1 MTNHGRIAL
10 VDDFYQACKENDIN
24 PIIGCEFYVSHGKY
38 DDKTPEN
45 KERWH
50 ITVLAKNNQ
59 GVKNLYHLSYLM
71 NKNGFYYK
79 PRIDDDLLFKYKEGL
94 IVLSGCAGSEIN
106 SHLRRDE
113 GYEYNFDKAVEVA
126 KKFKEQFGEDY
137 YIELQDHPMRSTGK
151 QWPIQDSLNKDLT
164 KIAKMLNIKRVL
176 TADCHYANSDDHEA
190 HEVLLCIGTG
200 KYLSDKDRM
209 SLDEFDLSLK
219 SPEVLY
225 ERWKDDVEVLENTLE
240 INDKVHIEFNLEE
253 QAMPEFNV
261 PDGMSMIQYLKLLT
275 YRGAVKRFLKEDND
289 FSISEC
295 YNKLTPLNENFHGQN
310 FTGID
315 ILERIEMELGVVNKI
330 GVPGYFLIVQE
341 YINWAKNNGIR
352 VGCGRGCFTPN
363 QLVGRKR
370 IKNVEIGSKVRTF
383 NGQMQKV
390 TNKFEYDVDEDMI
403 RLYLNNGKTL
413 ELTKDHKVMTKNN
426 YFVEAQNL
434 KVGDILLG
442 NKSKHEKIEIC
453 CSDCKKSYKT
463 SVGHMIELLNN
474 EKTCHNKGEYL
485 CISCFNRR
493 YQEKVGVDVVQQRM
507 TKRLK
512 DEDVRKKISD
522 GVLKQMNENSLREKI
537 SQGWKNKKK
546 FDKESYDIWRE
557 NIGKGSRKN
566 WQNIKFRRK
575 IEEKRNKCYKSGT
588 FYSER
593 QMKNIH
599 FDSSY
604 EEMFLQKLE
613 LDANVKS
620 FDRCRDIIKYDFDG
634 QHSYN
639 PDFEVVYKNGDVKI
653 FEIKGFWTEKVEA
666 KKNAAI
672 EYYKDKKKFYQILY
686 LEDIQKFNELIHNDI
701 VIEKIETFHYTGKVY
716 DLQVEDNHNYNVNG
730 ICVHNSSLASLMC
743 YCLRITE
750 VNPLGISGFMFER
763 FLNPDR
769 ISLPDVDTDF
779 EARYRDK
786 VIQHFKDIYGEDH
799 VVGIGVQSTM
809 RSKNAV
815 RDVARVLEYPFD
827 KSLELTKLLPDAE
840 HTGAPKL
847 KEYIASDEELQKLY
861 DNPEQKCETPE
872 FRERYNTEPEVKRIV
887 DIAIKLEGK
896 QRNHGIHACGTVIS
910 PEPIWNYFPTEISN
924 DVMAT
929 TVPMHSVELGGVNEK
944 GGLLKI
950 DVLGLS
956 TLDLISDT
964 LSLIKKTKGIDVDI
978 DNVDLEDEETLRAYR
993 EGRCKDTFTFS
1004 SQGMQETLKGLKVD
1018 KFSDLVLVNAMYRP
1032 GAMDYIKDAIDVK
1045 NGVKK
1050 PYYWFNREKLLEETY
1065 GIIAY
1070 QEQGMEIAKFMGFT
1084 GGETDNMRK
1093 ALAKKNKGFL
1103 DAIFPTFKEKA
1114 IKKGFS
1120 EQEVDKYWDSL
1131 IGFSRYSFN
1140 KAHAYAY
1147 AVLGYQTGYLKTHY
1161 PSEYYAAYFNH
1172 VSGDK
1177 EKLGKA
1183 IKNAKEIG
1191 IKVLPPDA
1199 EKSGVNF
1206 TVDDNGNILYGF
1218 SAIKGVGKSS
1228 EIILDRRKEKEIN
1241 SIKDFFT
1248 MFENNELNVRKME
1261 MLAKAGV
1268 LDNICKK
1275 DPLIKSRSR
1284 LLFNFEEIYEKYKT
1298 KKNVKRKQQSL
1309 FELENDKPRILEP
1322 LPKYKIQTLQY
1333 EKEVLG
1339 TYVSKHPLD
1348 YASEIEDEN
1357 WEDVCNSQQ
1366 DLENKTKKTVKC
1378 LGTIESCRVITT
1390 KKGQKMCFM
1399 TLLGKNIS
1407 FDVTV
1412 FPSTFEKYKDIL
1424 KNGNSLFMTNY
1435 VDDYN
1440 EIDRRYKYIMHEA
1453 KRVLEI

>member
-1 MTNHGRIAL
+1 MENRKTYVPIHTHDESSLLDGLASFKEYIKKAKEYGMPGLSMTNHGRIAL

-24 PIIGCEFYVSHGKY
+24 PIIGCEFYVAHGKY

-45 KERWH
+45 KDRWH

-113 GYEYNFDKAVEVA
+113 GYEYDFDKAVEVA

-209 SLDEFDLSLK
+209 TLDEFDLSLK

-275 YRGAVKRFLKEDND
+275 YRGAVKRFLKEDNE

-295 YNKLTPLNENFHGQN
+295 YNKLIPLNKNFHGQN

-352 VGCGRGCFTPN
+352 VGCGRG
-363 QLVGRKR
+363 
-370 IKNVEIGSKVRTF
+370 
-383 NGQMQKV
+383 
-390 TNKFEYDVDEDMI
+390 
-403 RLYLNNGKTL
+403 
-413 ELTKDHKVMTKNN
+413 
-426 YFVEAQNL
+426 
-434 KVGDILLG
+434 
-442 NKSKHEKIEIC
+442 
-453 CSDCKKSYKT
+453 
-463 SVGHMIELLNN
+463 
-474 EKTCHNKGEYL
+474 
-485 CISCFNRR
+485 
-493 YQEKVGVDVVQQRM
+493 
-507 TKRLK
+507 
-512 DEDVRKKISD
+512 
-522 GVLKQMNENSLREKI
+522 
-537 SQGWKNKKK
+537 
-546 FDKESYDIWRE
+546 
-557 NIGKGSRKN
+557 
-566 WQNIKFRRK
+566 
-575 IEEKRNKCYKSGT
+575 
-588 FYSER
+588 
-593 QMKNIH
+593 
-599 FDSSY
+599 
-604 EEMFLQKLE
+604 
-613 LDANVKS
+613 
-620 FDRCRDIIKYDFDG
+620 
-634 QHSYN
+634 
-639 PDFEVVYKNGDVKI
+639 
-653 FEIKGFWTEKVEA
+653 
-666 KKNAAI
+666 
-672 EYYKDKKKFYQILY
+672 
-686 LEDIQKFNELIHNDI
+686 
-701 VIEKIETFHYTGKVY
+701 
-716 DLQVEDNHNYNVNG
+716 
-730 ICVHNSSLASLMC
+730 SSLASLMC

-786 VIQHFKDIYGEDH
+786 VIQHFRDIYGEDH

-861 DNPEQKCETPE
+861 NNPEQKCETPE

-978 DNVDLEDEETLRAYR
+978 DNVDLEDEETLKAYR

-1004 SQGMQETLKGLKVD
+1004 SPGMQETLKGLKVD

-1172 VSGDK
+1172 VAGDK

-1191 IKVLPPDA
+1191 INVLPPDA
-1199 EKSGVNF
+1199 EKSDVNF

-1228 EIILDRRKEKEIN
+1228 EIILERRKEKEIN
-1241 SIKDFFT
+1241 SVKDFFT

-1298 KKNVKRKQQSL
+1298 KKNVKRKQQAL
-1309 FELENDKPRILEP
+1309 FEIENDEPRILEP

-1357 WEDVCNSQQ
+1357 WEDVCNSQK

-1440 EIDRRYKYIMHEA
+1440 ENDRRYKYIMHEA

>member
-1 MTNHGRIAL
+1 MENRKTYVPIHTHDESSLLDGLASFKEYINKAKEYGMPGISMTNHGRIAL
-10 VDDFYQACKENDIN
+10 VDDFYQACKGENIN
-24 PIIGCEFYVSHGKY
+24 PIIGCEFYVAHGKY

-45 KERWH
+45 KDRWH

-176 TADCHYANSDDHEA
+176 TADCHYVNSDDHEA

-209 SLDEFDLSLK
+209 TLDEFDLSLK

-275 YRGAVKRFLKEDND
+275 YRGAVKRFLKEDNE

-295 YNKLTPLNENFHGQN
+295 YNKIIPLNENFHGQN

-352 VGCGRGCFTPN
+352 VGCGRG
-363 QLVGRKR
+363 
-370 IKNVEIGSKVRTF
+370 
-383 NGQMQKV
+383 
-390 TNKFEYDVDEDMI
+390 
-403 RLYLNNGKTL
+403 
-413 ELTKDHKVMTKNN
+413 
-426 YFVEAQNL
+426 
-434 KVGDILLG
+434 
-442 NKSKHEKIEIC
+442 
-453 CSDCKKSYKT
+453 
-463 SVGHMIELLNN
+463 
-474 EKTCHNKGEYL
+474 
-485 CISCFNRR
+485 
-493 YQEKVGVDVVQQRM
+493 
-507 TKRLK
+507 
-512 DEDVRKKISD
+512 
-522 GVLKQMNENSLREKI
+522 
-537 SQGWKNKKK
+537 
-546 FDKESYDIWRE
+546 
-557 NIGKGSRKN
+557 
-566 WQNIKFRRK
+566 
-575 IEEKRNKCYKSGT
+575 
-588 FYSER
+588 
-593 QMKNIH
+593 
-599 FDSSY
+599 
-604 EEMFLQKLE
+604 
-613 LDANVKS
+613 
-620 FDRCRDIIKYDFDG
+620 
-634 QHSYN
+634 
-639 PDFEVVYKNGDVKI
+639 
-653 FEIKGFWTEKVEA
+653 
-666 KKNAAI
+666 
-672 EYYKDKKKFYQILY
+672 
-686 LEDIQKFNELIHNDI
+686 
-701 VIEKIETFHYTGKVY
+701 
-716 DLQVEDNHNYNVNG
+716 
-730 ICVHNSSLASLMC
+730 SSLASLMC

-861 DNPEQKCETPE
+861 NNPEQKCETPE

-1004 SQGMQETLKGLKVD
+1004 SPGMQETLKGLKVD

-1191 IKVLPPDA
+1191 INVLPPDA
-1199 EKSGVNF
+1199 EKSDVNF

-1228 EIILDRRKEKEIN
+1228 EIILERRKEKEIN
-1241 SIKDFFT
+1241 SVKDFFT

-1298 KKNVKRKQQSL
+1298 KKNVKRKQQAL
-1309 FELENDKPRILEP
+1309 FETENDEPRILEP

-1424 KNGNSLFMTNY
+1424 KEGNSLFMTNY

-1440 EIDRRYKYIMHEA
+1440 NNDRRYKYIMHEA
-1453 KRVLEI
+1453 KRVLEV

>member
-1 MTNHGRIAL
+1 MENRKTYVPIHTHDESSLLDGLASFKEYIKKAKEYGMPGLSMTNHGRIAL
-10 VDDFYQACKENDIN
+10 VDDFYQACKGEDIN
-24 PIIGCEFYVSHGKY
+24 PIIGCEFYVAHGKY

-45 KERWH
+45 KDRWH

-113 GYEYNFDKAVEVA
+113 GYEYDFDKAVEVA

-200 KYLSDKDRM
+200 KYLSDSDRM

-225 ERWKDDVEVLENTLE
+225 ERWKDDTEVLENTLE

-275 YRGAVKRFLKEDND
+275 YRGAVKRFLKEDNE

-295 YNKLTPLNENFHGQN
+295 YNKLIPLNENFHGQN

-352 VGCGRGCFTPN
+352 VGCGRG
-363 QLVGRKR
+363 
-370 IKNVEIGSKVRTF
+370 
-383 NGQMQKV
+383 
-390 TNKFEYDVDEDMI
+390 
-403 RLYLNNGKTL
+403 
-413 ELTKDHKVMTKNN
+413 
-426 YFVEAQNL
+426 
-434 KVGDILLG
+434 
-442 NKSKHEKIEIC
+442 
-453 CSDCKKSYKT
+453 
-463 SVGHMIELLNN
+463 
-474 EKTCHNKGEYL
+474 
-485 CISCFNRR
+485 
-493 YQEKVGVDVVQQRM
+493 
-507 TKRLK
+507 
-512 DEDVRKKISD
+512 
-522 GVLKQMNENSLREKI
+522 
-537 SQGWKNKKK
+537 
-546 FDKESYDIWRE
+546 
-557 NIGKGSRKN
+557 
-566 WQNIKFRRK
+566 
-575 IEEKRNKCYKSGT
+575 
-588 FYSER
+588 
-593 QMKNIH
+593 
-599 FDSSY
+599 
-604 EEMFLQKLE
+604 
-613 LDANVKS
+613 
-620 FDRCRDIIKYDFDG
+620 
-634 QHSYN
+634 
-639 PDFEVVYKNGDVKI
+639 
-653 FEIKGFWTEKVEA
+653 
-666 KKNAAI
+666 
-672 EYYKDKKKFYQILY
+672 
-686 LEDIQKFNELIHNDI
+686 
-701 VIEKIETFHYTGKVY
+701 
-716 DLQVEDNHNYNVNG
+716 
-730 ICVHNSSLASLMC
+730 SSLASLMC
-743 YCLRITE
+743 YCLKITE

-861 DNPEQKCETPE
+861 NNPEQKCETPE

-1004 SQGMQETLKGLKVD
+1004 SPGMQETLKGLKVD

-1172 VSGDK
+1172 VAGDK

-1191 IKVLPPDA
+1191 INVLPPDA
-1199 EKSGVNF
+1199 EKSDVNF

-1228 EIILDRRKEKEIN
+1228 EIILERRKEKEIN
-1241 SIKDFFT
+1241 SVKDFFT

-1298 KKNVKRKQQSL
+1298 KKNVKRKQQAL
-1309 FELENDKPRILEP
+1309 FEIENDEPRILEP

-1357 WEDVCNSQQ
+1357 WEDVCNSQK

-1440 EIDRRYKYIMHEA
+1440 ENDRRYKYIMHEA

>member
-1 MTNHGRIAL
+1 MENRKTYVPIHTHDESSLLDGLASFKEYIKKAKEYGMPGLSMTNHGRIAL
-10 VDDFYQACKENDIN
+10 VDDFYQACKGENIN

-45 KERWH
+45 KDRWH

-106 SHLRRDE
+106 SYLRRDE

-126 KKFKEQFGEDY
+126 RKFKEQFGDDY

-200 KYLSDKDRM
+200 KYLSDRDRM
-209 SLDEFDLSLK
+209 TLDEFDLSLK
-219 SPEVLY
+219 SPDVLY

-240 INDKVHIEFNLEE
+240 INNKVHIEFNLEE
-253 QAMPEFNV
+253 QAMPEFSV

-275 YRGAVKRFLKEDND
+275 YRGAVKRFLKEDSE

-295 YNKLTPLNENFHGQN
+295 YNKLIPLNKNFHGQN

-352 VGCGRGCFTPN
+352 VGCGRG
-363 QLVGRKR
+363 
-370 IKNVEIGSKVRTF
+370 
-383 NGQMQKV
+383 
-390 TNKFEYDVDEDMI
+390 
-403 RLYLNNGKTL
+403 
-413 ELTKDHKVMTKNN
+413 
-426 YFVEAQNL
+426 
-434 KVGDILLG
+434 
-442 NKSKHEKIEIC
+442 
-453 CSDCKKSYKT
+453 
-463 SVGHMIELLNN
+463 
-474 EKTCHNKGEYL
+474 
-485 CISCFNRR
+485 
-493 YQEKVGVDVVQQRM
+493 
-507 TKRLK
+507 
-512 DEDVRKKISD
+512 
-522 GVLKQMNENSLREKI
+522 
-537 SQGWKNKKK
+537 
-546 FDKESYDIWRE
+546 
-557 NIGKGSRKN
+557 
-566 WQNIKFRRK
+566 
-575 IEEKRNKCYKSGT
+575 
-588 FYSER
+588 
-593 QMKNIH
+593 
-599 FDSSY
+599 
-604 EEMFLQKLE
+604 
-613 LDANVKS
+613 
-620 FDRCRDIIKYDFDG
+620 
-634 QHSYN
+634 
-639 PDFEVVYKNGDVKI
+639 
-653 FEIKGFWTEKVEA
+653 
-666 KKNAAI
+666 
-672 EYYKDKKKFYQILY
+672 
-686 LEDIQKFNELIHNDI
+686 
-701 VIEKIETFHYTGKVY
+701 
-716 DLQVEDNHNYNVNG
+716 
-730 ICVHNSSLASLMC
+730 SSLASLMC

-786 VIQHFKDIYGEDH
+786 VIQHFRDIYGEDH

-847 KEYIASDEELQKLY
+847 KEYIATDEELQKLY

-978 DNVDLEDEETLRAYR
+978 DNIDLEDEETLRAYR

-1004 SQGMQETLKGLKVD
+1004 SPGMQETLKGLKVD

-1177 EKLGKA
+1177 DKLGKA

-1199 EKSGVNF
+1199 EKSDVNF
-1206 TVDDNGNILYGF
+1206 TVDNEGNILYGF

-1228 EIILDRRKEKEIN
+1228 EIILERRKEKEIN
-1241 SIKDFFT
+1241 SVKDFFT

-1284 LLFNFEEIYEKYKT
+1284 LLFNFEEIYNKYKT

-1309 FELENDKPRILEP
+1309 FELESDEPRILEP
-1322 LPKYKIQTLQY
+1322 LPKFKIQTLIY

-1339 TYVSKHPLD
+1339 TFVSRHPLD
-1348 YASEIEDEN
+1348 YTSEVEDEN
-1357 WEDVCNSQQ
+1357 WEEICNTQE
-1366 DLENKTKKTVKC
+1366 DLENKRKKTIKC

-1390 KKGQKMCFM
+1390 KKGQKMCFLTM
-1399 TLLGKNIS
+1399 LGKNIS

-1412 FPSTFEKYKDIL
+1412 FPTTFDKYKNIL
-1424 KNGNSLFMTNY
+1424 SEGNSLFMTNY

-1440 EIDRRYKYIMHEA
+1440 NNDRRYKYIMHEA
-1453 KRVLEI
+1453 KRVLEV

>member
-45 KERWH
+45 KDRWH

-113 GYEYNFDKAVEVA
+113 GYEYDFDKAIEVA

-209 SLDEFDLSLK
+209 TMDEFDLSLK

-275 YRGAVKRFLKEDND
+275 YRGAVKRFLKEDNE

-295 YNKLTPLNENFHGQN
+295 YDKLIPLNENFHGQN

-352 VGCGRGCFTPN
+352 VGCGRG
-363 QLVGRKR
+363 
-370 IKNVEIGSKVRTF
+370 
-383 NGQMQKV
+383 
-390 TNKFEYDVDEDMI
+390 
-403 RLYLNNGKTL
+403 
-413 ELTKDHKVMTKNN
+413 
-426 YFVEAQNL
+426 
-434 KVGDILLG
+434 
-442 NKSKHEKIEIC
+442 
-453 CSDCKKSYKT
+453 
-463 SVGHMIELLNN
+463 
-474 EKTCHNKGEYL
+474 
-485 CISCFNRR
+485 
-493 YQEKVGVDVVQQRM
+493 
-507 TKRLK
+507 
-512 DEDVRKKISD
+512 
-522 GVLKQMNENSLREKI
+522 
-537 SQGWKNKKK
+537 
-546 FDKESYDIWRE
+546 
-557 NIGKGSRKN
+557 
-566 WQNIKFRRK
+566 
-575 IEEKRNKCYKSGT
+575 
-588 FYSER
+588 
-593 QMKNIH
+593 
-599 FDSSY
+599 
-604 EEMFLQKLE
+604 
-613 LDANVKS
+613 
-620 FDRCRDIIKYDFDG
+620 
-634 QHSYN
+634 
-639 PDFEVVYKNGDVKI
+639 
-653 FEIKGFWTEKVEA
+653 
-666 KKNAAI
+666 
-672 EYYKDKKKFYQILY
+672 
-686 LEDIQKFNELIHNDI
+686 
-701 VIEKIETFHYTGKVY
+701 
-716 DLQVEDNHNYNVNG
+716 
-730 ICVHNSSLASLMC
+730 SSLASLMC

-861 DNPEQKCETPE
+861 NNPEQKCETPE

-1004 SQGMQETLKGLKVD
+1004 SPGMQETLKGLKVD

-1191 IKVLPPDA
+1191 INVLPPDA
-1199 EKSGVNF
+1199 EKSDVNF

-1228 EIILDRRKEKEIN
+1228 EIILERRKEKEIN
-1241 SIKDFFT
+1241 SVKDFFT

-1298 KKNVKRKQQSL
+1298 KKNVKRKQQAL
-1309 FELENDKPRILEP
+1309 FEIENDEPRILEP

-1357 WEDVCNSQQ
+1357 WEDVCNSQK

-1390 KKGQKMCFM
+1390 KKGQKMCFL

-1424 KNGNSLFMTNY
+1424 KDGNSLFMTNY

-1440 EIDRRYKYIMHEA
+1440 ENDRRYKYIMHEA

>member
-1 MTNHGRIAL
+1 MEW
-10 VDDFYQACKENDIN
+10 Y
-24 PIIGCEFYVSHGKY
+24 
-38 DDKTPEN
+38 
-45 KERWH
+45 
-50 ITVLAKNNQ
+50 NN
-59 GVKNLYHLSYLM
+59 
-71 NKNGFYYK
+71 
-79 PRIDDDLLFKYKEGL
+79 L
-94 IVLSGCAGSEIN
+94 I
-106 SHLRRDE
+106 
-113 GYEYNFDKAVEVA
+113 
-126 KKFKEQFGEDY
+126 
-137 YIELQDHPMRSTGK
+137 
-151 QWPIQDSLNKDLT
+151 
-164 KIAKMLNIKRVL
+164 
-176 TADCHYANSDDHEA
+176 
-190 HEVLLCIGTG
+190 
-200 KYLSDKDRM
+200 
-209 SLDEFDLSLK
+209 
-219 SPEVLY
+219 
-225 ERWKDDVEVLENTLE
+225 
-240 INDKVHIEFNLEE
+240 
-253 QAMPEFNV
+253 
-261 PDGMSMIQYLKLLT
+261 
-275 YRGAVKRFLKEDND
+275 
-289 FSISEC
+289 
-295 YNKLTPLNENFHGQN
+295 PLNENFHGQN
-310 FTGID
+310 CTGID
-315 ILERIEMELGVVNKI
+315 ILDRIEMELGVVNKI

-352 VGCGRGCFTPN
+352 VGCGRG
-363 QLVGRKR
+363 
-370 IKNVEIGSKVRTF
+370 
-383 NGQMQKV
+383 
-390 TNKFEYDVDEDMI
+390 
-403 RLYLNNGKTL
+403 
-413 ELTKDHKVMTKNN
+413 
-426 YFVEAQNL
+426 
-434 KVGDILLG
+434 
-442 NKSKHEKIEIC
+442 
-453 CSDCKKSYKT
+453 
-463 SVGHMIELLNN
+463 
-474 EKTCHNKGEYL
+474 
-485 CISCFNRR
+485 
-493 YQEKVGVDVVQQRM
+493 
-507 TKRLK
+507 
-512 DEDVRKKISD
+512 
-522 GVLKQMNENSLREKI
+522 
-537 SQGWKNKKK
+537 
-546 FDKESYDIWRE
+546 
-557 NIGKGSRKN
+557 
-566 WQNIKFRRK
+566 
-575 IEEKRNKCYKSGT
+575 
-588 FYSER
+588 
-593 QMKNIH
+593 
-599 FDSSY
+599 
-604 EEMFLQKLE
+604 
-613 LDANVKS
+613 
-620 FDRCRDIIKYDFDG
+620 
-634 QHSYN
+634 
-639 PDFEVVYKNGDVKI
+639 
-653 FEIKGFWTEKVEA
+653 
-666 KKNAAI
+666 
-672 EYYKDKKKFYQILY
+672 
-686 LEDIQKFNELIHNDI
+686 
-701 VIEKIETFHYTGKVY
+701 
-716 DLQVEDNHNYNVNG
+716 
-730 ICVHNSSLASLMC
+730 SSLASLMC

-786 VIQHFKDIYGEDH
+786 VIQHFRDIYGEDH

-861 DNPEQKCETPE
+861 NNPEQKCETPE

-1004 SQGMQETLKGLKVD
+1004 SPGMQETLKGLKVD

-1191 IKVLPPDA
+1191 INVLPPDA
-1199 EKSGVNF
+1199 EKSDVNF

-1228 EIILDRRKEKEIN
+1228 EIILERRKEKEIN
-1241 SIKDFFT
+1241 SVKDFFT

-1298 KKNVKRKQQSL
+1298 KKNVKRKQQAL
-1309 FELENDKPRILEP
+1309 FEIENDEPRILEP

-1357 WEDVCNSQQ
+1357 WEDVCNSQK

-1407 FDVTV
+1407 FNVTV

-1440 EIDRRYKYIMHEA
+1440 ENDRRYKYIMHEA

>member
-1 MTNHGRIAL
+1 MENRKTYVPIHTHDESSLLDGLASFKEYIKKAKEYGMPGLSMTNHGRIAL

-24 PIIGCEFYVSHGKY
+24 PIIGCEFYVAHGKY

-45 KERWH
+45 KDRWH
-50 ITVLAKNNQ
+50 ITVIAKNNQ

-113 GYEYNFDKAVEVA
+113 GYEYDFDKAVEVA

-209 SLDEFDLSLK
+209 TLDEFDLSLK

-275 YRGAVKRFLKEDND
+275 YRGAVKRFLKEDNE

-295 YNKLTPLNENFHGQN
+295 YNKLIPLNKNFHGQN

-352 VGCGRGCFTPN
+352 VGCGRG
-363 QLVGRKR
+363 
-370 IKNVEIGSKVRTF
+370 
-383 NGQMQKV
+383 
-390 TNKFEYDVDEDMI
+390 
-403 RLYLNNGKTL
+403 
-413 ELTKDHKVMTKNN
+413 
-426 YFVEAQNL
+426 
-434 KVGDILLG
+434 
-442 NKSKHEKIEIC
+442 
-453 CSDCKKSYKT
+453 
-463 SVGHMIELLNN
+463 
-474 EKTCHNKGEYL
+474 
-485 CISCFNRR
+485 
-493 YQEKVGVDVVQQRM
+493 
-507 TKRLK
+507 
-512 DEDVRKKISD
+512 
-522 GVLKQMNENSLREKI
+522 
-537 SQGWKNKKK
+537 
-546 FDKESYDIWRE
+546 
-557 NIGKGSRKN
+557 
-566 WQNIKFRRK
+566 
-575 IEEKRNKCYKSGT
+575 
-588 FYSER
+588 
-593 QMKNIH
+593 
-599 FDSSY
+599 
-604 EEMFLQKLE
+604 
-613 LDANVKS
+613 
-620 FDRCRDIIKYDFDG
+620 
-634 QHSYN
+634 
-639 PDFEVVYKNGDVKI
+639 
-653 FEIKGFWTEKVEA
+653 
-666 KKNAAI
+666 
-672 EYYKDKKKFYQILY
+672 
-686 LEDIQKFNELIHNDI
+686 
-701 VIEKIETFHYTGKVY
+701 
-716 DLQVEDNHNYNVNG
+716 
-730 ICVHNSSLASLMC
+730 SSLASLMC

-786 VIQHFKDIYGEDH
+786 VIQHFRDIYGEDH

-861 DNPEQKCETPE
+861 NNPEQKCETPE

-1004 SQGMQETLKGLKVD
+1004 SPGMQETLKGLKVD

-1177 EKLGKA
+1177 DKLGKA

-1191 IKVLPPDA
+1191 INVLPPDA
-1199 EKSGVNF
+1199 EKSDVNF

-1228 EIILDRRKEKEIN
+1228 EIILERRKEKEIN
-1241 SIKDFFT
+1241 SVKDFFT

-1275 DPLIKSRSR
+1275 DSLIKSRSR

-1298 KKNVKRKQQSL
+1298 KKNVKRKQQAL
-1309 FELENDKPRILEP
+1309 FEIENDEPRILEP

-1357 WEDVCNSQQ
+1357 WENVCNSQK

-1424 KNGNSLFMTNY
+1424 KEGNSLFMTNY

-1440 EIDRRYKYIMHEA
+1440 ENDRRYKYIMHEA

>member
-10 VDDFYQACKENDIN
+10 VDDFYQACKGENIN

-45 KERWH
+45 KDRWH

-106 SHLRRDE
+106 SYLRRDE

-126 KKFKEQFGEDY
+126 RKFKEQFGDDY

-209 SLDEFDLSLK
+209 TLDEFDLSLK

-240 INDKVHIEFNLEE
+240 INNKVHIEFNLEE

-275 YRGAVKRFLKEDND
+275 YRGAVKRFLKEDNE

-295 YNKLTPLNENFHGQN
+295 YNKLIPLNENFHGQN

-352 VGCGRGCFTPN
+352 VGCGRG
-363 QLVGRKR
+363 
-370 IKNVEIGSKVRTF
+370 
-383 NGQMQKV
+383 
-390 TNKFEYDVDEDMI
+390 
-403 RLYLNNGKTL
+403 
-413 ELTKDHKVMTKNN
+413 
-426 YFVEAQNL
+426 
-434 KVGDILLG
+434 
-442 NKSKHEKIEIC
+442 
-453 CSDCKKSYKT
+453 
-463 SVGHMIELLNN
+463 
-474 EKTCHNKGEYL
+474 
-485 CISCFNRR
+485 
-493 YQEKVGVDVVQQRM
+493 
-507 TKRLK
+507 
-512 DEDVRKKISD
+512 
-522 GVLKQMNENSLREKI
+522 
-537 SQGWKNKKK
+537 
-546 FDKESYDIWRE
+546 
-557 NIGKGSRKN
+557 
-566 WQNIKFRRK
+566 
-575 IEEKRNKCYKSGT
+575 
-588 FYSER
+588 
-593 QMKNIH
+593 
-599 FDSSY
+599 
-604 EEMFLQKLE
+604 
-613 LDANVKS
+613 
-620 FDRCRDIIKYDFDG
+620 
-634 QHSYN
+634 
-639 PDFEVVYKNGDVKI
+639 
-653 FEIKGFWTEKVEA
+653 
-666 KKNAAI
+666 
-672 EYYKDKKKFYQILY
+672 
-686 LEDIQKFNELIHNDI
+686 
-701 VIEKIETFHYTGKVY
+701 
-716 DLQVEDNHNYNVNG
+716 
-730 ICVHNSSLASLMC
+730 SSLASLMC

-786 VIQHFKDIYGEDH
+786 VIQHFRDIYGEDH

-847 KEYIASDEELQKLY
+847 KEYIATDEELQKLY

-978 DNVDLEDEETLRAYR
+978 DNIDLEDEETLRAYR

-1004 SQGMQETLKGLKVD
+1004 SPGMQETLKGLKVD

-1177 EKLGKA
+1177 DKLGKA

-1199 EKSGVNF
+1199 EKSDVNF
-1206 TVDDNGNILYGF
+1206 TVDNEGNILYGF

-1228 EIILDRRKEKEIN
+1228 EIILERRKEKEIN
-1241 SIKDFFT
+1241 SVKDFFT

-1275 DPLIKSRSR
+1275 DTLIKSRSR
-1284 LLFNFEEIYEKYKT
+1284 LLFNFEEIYNKYKT

-1309 FELENDKPRILEP
+1309 FELESDEPRILEP
-1322 LPKYKIQTLQY
+1322 LPKFKIQTLIY

-1339 TYVSKHPLD
+1339 TFVSRHPLD
-1348 YASEIEDEN
+1348 YASELEDEN
-1357 WEDVCNSQQ
+1357 WEEICNTQE
-1366 DLENKTKKTVKC
+1366 DLENKRKKTIKC

-1390 KKGQKMCFM
+1390 KKGQKMCFLTM
-1399 TLLGKNIS
+1399 LGKNIS

-1412 FPSTFEKYKDIL
+1412 FPTTFDKYKNIL
-1424 KNGNSLFMTNY
+1424 SEGNSLFMTNY

-1440 EIDRRYKYIMHEA
+1440 NNDRRYKYIMHEA
-1453 KRVLEI
+1453 KRVLEV

>member
-1 MTNHGRIAL
+1 MENRKTYVPIHTHDESSLLDGLASFKEYIKKAKEYGMPGISMTNHGRIAL

-45 KERWH
+45 KDRWH

-113 GYEYNFDKAVEVA
+113 GYEYDFDKAVEVA

-209 SLDEFDLSLK
+209 TLDEFDLSLK

-275 YRGAVKRFLKEDND
+275 YRGAVKRFLKEDSE

-295 YNKLTPLNENFHGQN
+295 YDKLIQLNENFHGQN

-352 VGCGRGCFTPN
+352 VGCGRG
-363 QLVGRKR
+363 
-370 IKNVEIGSKVRTF
+370 
-383 NGQMQKV
+383 
-390 TNKFEYDVDEDMI
+390 
-403 RLYLNNGKTL
+403 
-413 ELTKDHKVMTKNN
+413 
-426 YFVEAQNL
+426 
-434 KVGDILLG
+434 
-442 NKSKHEKIEIC
+442 
-453 CSDCKKSYKT
+453 
-463 SVGHMIELLNN
+463 
-474 EKTCHNKGEYL
+474 
-485 CISCFNRR
+485 
-493 YQEKVGVDVVQQRM
+493 
-507 TKRLK
+507 
-512 DEDVRKKISD
+512 
-522 GVLKQMNENSLREKI
+522 
-537 SQGWKNKKK
+537 
-546 FDKESYDIWRE
+546 
-557 NIGKGSRKN
+557 
-566 WQNIKFRRK
+566 
-575 IEEKRNKCYKSGT
+575 
-588 FYSER
+588 
-593 QMKNIH
+593 
-599 FDSSY
+599 
-604 EEMFLQKLE
+604 
-613 LDANVKS
+613 
-620 FDRCRDIIKYDFDG
+620 
-634 QHSYN
+634 
-639 PDFEVVYKNGDVKI
+639 
-653 FEIKGFWTEKVEA
+653 
-666 KKNAAI
+666 
-672 EYYKDKKKFYQILY
+672 
-686 LEDIQKFNELIHNDI
+686 
-701 VIEKIETFHYTGKVY
+701 
-716 DLQVEDNHNYNVNG
+716 
-730 ICVHNSSLASLMC
+730 SSLASLMC

-847 KEYIASDEELQKLY
+847 KEYIASDEELKKLY

-978 DNVDLEDEETLRAYR
+978 DNVDLEDEETLKAYR

-1004 SQGMQETLKGLKVD
+1004 SPGMQETLKGLKVD

-1050 PYYWFNREKLLEETY
+1050 PYYWFNQDKLLEETY

-1191 IKVLPPDA
+1191 INVLPPDA
-1199 EKSGVNF
+1199 EKSDVNF

-1228 EIILDRRKEKEIN
+1228 EIILERRKEKEIN
-1241 SIKDFFT
+1241 SVKDFFT

-1298 KKNVKRKQQSL
+1298 KKNVKRKQQAL
-1309 FELENDKPRILEP
+1309 FEIENDEPRILEP

-1357 WEDVCNSQQ
+1357 WENVCNSQK

-1390 KKGQKMCFM
+1390 KKGQKMCFLTM
-1399 TLLGKNIS
+1399 LGKNIS

-1412 FPSTFEKYKDIL
+1412 FPTTFDKYKDIL

-1440 EIDRRYKYIMHEA
+1440 EGDRRYKYIMHEA

>member
-1 MTNHGRIAL
+1 MPGISMTNHGRIAL
-10 VDDFYQACKENDIN
+10 VDDFYQACKGENIN

-45 KERWH
+45 KDRWH

-209 SLDEFDLSLK
+209 TLDEFDLSLK

-275 YRGAVKRFLKEDND
+275 YRGAIKRFLKEDNE

-295 YNKLTPLNENFHGQN
+295 YDKLIPLNENFHGQN

-352 VGCGRGCFTPN
+352 VGCGRG
-363 QLVGRKR
+363 
-370 IKNVEIGSKVRTF
+370 
-383 NGQMQKV
+383 
-390 TNKFEYDVDEDMI
+390 
-403 RLYLNNGKTL
+403 
-413 ELTKDHKVMTKNN
+413 
-426 YFVEAQNL
+426 
-434 KVGDILLG
+434 
-442 NKSKHEKIEIC
+442 
-453 CSDCKKSYKT
+453 
-463 SVGHMIELLNN
+463 
-474 EKTCHNKGEYL
+474 
-485 CISCFNRR
+485 
-493 YQEKVGVDVVQQRM
+493 
-507 TKRLK
+507 
-512 DEDVRKKISD
+512 
-522 GVLKQMNENSLREKI
+522 
-537 SQGWKNKKK
+537 
-546 FDKESYDIWRE
+546 
-557 NIGKGSRKN
+557 
-566 WQNIKFRRK
+566 
-575 IEEKRNKCYKSGT
+575 
-588 FYSER
+588 
-593 QMKNIH
+593 
-599 FDSSY
+599 
-604 EEMFLQKLE
+604 
-613 LDANVKS
+613 
-620 FDRCRDIIKYDFDG
+620 
-634 QHSYN
+634 
-639 PDFEVVYKNGDVKI
+639 
-653 FEIKGFWTEKVEA
+653 
-666 KKNAAI
+666 
-672 EYYKDKKKFYQILY
+672 
-686 LEDIQKFNELIHNDI
+686 
-701 VIEKIETFHYTGKVY
+701 
-716 DLQVEDNHNYNVNG
+716 
-730 ICVHNSSLASLMC
+730 SSLASLMC

-1004 SQGMQETLKGLKVD
+1004 SPGMQETLKGLKVD

-1050 PYYWFNREKLLEETY
+1050 PYYWFNQSKLLEETY

-1191 IKVLPPDA
+1191 INVLPPDA
-1199 EKSGVNF
+1199 EKSDVNF

-1228 EIILDRRKEKEIN
+1228 EIILERRKEKEIN
-1241 SIKDFFT
+1241 SVKDFFT

-1298 KKNVKRKQQSL
+1298 KKNVKRKQQAL
-1309 FELENDKPRILEP
+1309 FEIENDEPRILEP

-1357 WEDVCNSQQ
+1357 WEDVCNSQK

-1424 KNGNSLFMTNY
+1424 KDGNSLFMTNY

-1440 EIDRRYKYIMHEA
+1440 ENDRRYKYIMHEA

>member
-1 MTNHGRIAL
+1 MENRKTYVPIHTHDESSLLDGLASFKEYIKKAKEYGMPGLSMTNHGRIAL

-45 KERWH
+45 KDRWH

-106 SHLRRDE
+106 SYLRRDE
-113 GYEYNFDKAVEVA
+113 GYEYDFDKAVEVA

-209 SLDEFDLSLK
+209 TMDEFDLSLK

-275 YRGAVKRFLKEDND
+275 YRGAVKRFLKEDD
-289 FSISEC
+289 EFSISEC
-295 YNKLTPLNENFHGQN
+295 YNKLIPLNKNFHGQN

-352 VGCGRGCFTPN
+352 VGCGRG
-363 QLVGRKR
+363 
-370 IKNVEIGSKVRTF
+370 
-383 NGQMQKV
+383 
-390 TNKFEYDVDEDMI
+390 
-403 RLYLNNGKTL
+403 
-413 ELTKDHKVMTKNN
+413 
-426 YFVEAQNL
+426 
-434 KVGDILLG
+434 
-442 NKSKHEKIEIC
+442 
-453 CSDCKKSYKT
+453 
-463 SVGHMIELLNN
+463 
-474 EKTCHNKGEYL
+474 
-485 CISCFNRR
+485 
-493 YQEKVGVDVVQQRM
+493 
-507 TKRLK
+507 
-512 DEDVRKKISD
+512 
-522 GVLKQMNENSLREKI
+522 
-537 SQGWKNKKK
+537 
-546 FDKESYDIWRE
+546 
-557 NIGKGSRKN
+557 
-566 WQNIKFRRK
+566 
-575 IEEKRNKCYKSGT
+575 
-588 FYSER
+588 
-593 QMKNIH
+593 
-599 FDSSY
+599 
-604 EEMFLQKLE
+604 
-613 LDANVKS
+613 
-620 FDRCRDIIKYDFDG
+620 
-634 QHSYN
+634 
-639 PDFEVVYKNGDVKI
+639 
-653 FEIKGFWTEKVEA
+653 
-666 KKNAAI
+666 
-672 EYYKDKKKFYQILY
+672 
-686 LEDIQKFNELIHNDI
+686 
-701 VIEKIETFHYTGKVY
+701 
-716 DLQVEDNHNYNVNG
+716 
-730 ICVHNSSLASLMC
+730 SSLASLMC

-786 VIQHFKDIYGEDH
+786 VIQHFRDIYGEDH

-861 DNPEQKCETPE
+861 NNPEQKCETPE

-1004 SQGMQETLKGLKVD
+1004 SPGMQETLKGLKVD

-1183 IKNAKEIG
+1183 IKNAKEMG
-1191 IKVLPPDA
+1191 INVLPPDV
-1199 EKSGVNF
+1199 EKSDVNF

-1228 EIILDRRKEKEIN
+1228 EIILERRKEKEIN
-1241 SIKDFFT
+1241 SVKDFFT

-1298 KKNVKRKQQSL
+1298 KKNVKRKQQAL
-1309 FELENDKPRILEP
+1309 FEIENDEPRILEP

-1357 WEDVCNSQQ
+1357 WEDVCNSQK

-1378 LGTIESCRVITT
+1378 LGTIESCRIITT

-1440 EIDRRYKYIMHEA
+1440 ENDRRYKYIMHEA

>member
-10 VDDFYQACKENDIN
+10 VDDFYQACKGENIN
-24 PIIGCEFYVSHGKY
+24 PIIGCEFYVAHGKY

-45 KERWH
+45 KDRWH

-126 KKFKEQFGEDY
+126 KKFKEQFGDDY
-137 YIELQDHPMRSTGK
+137 YIELQDHPMRSNGK

-209 SLDEFDLSLK
+209 TLDEFDLSLK

-275 YRGAVKRFLKEDND
+275 YRGAVKRFLKEDNE

-295 YNKLTPLNENFHGQN
+295 YDKLIPLNENFHGQN

-352 VGCGRGCFTPN
+352 VGCGRG
-363 QLVGRKR
+363 
-370 IKNVEIGSKVRTF
+370 
-383 NGQMQKV
+383 
-390 TNKFEYDVDEDMI
+390 
-403 RLYLNNGKTL
+403 
-413 ELTKDHKVMTKNN
+413 
-426 YFVEAQNL
+426 
-434 KVGDILLG
+434 
-442 NKSKHEKIEIC
+442 
-453 CSDCKKSYKT
+453 
-463 SVGHMIELLNN
+463 
-474 EKTCHNKGEYL
+474 
-485 CISCFNRR
+485 
-493 YQEKVGVDVVQQRM
+493 
-507 TKRLK
+507 
-512 DEDVRKKISD
+512 
-522 GVLKQMNENSLREKI
+522 
-537 SQGWKNKKK
+537 
-546 FDKESYDIWRE
+546 
-557 NIGKGSRKN
+557 
-566 WQNIKFRRK
+566 
-575 IEEKRNKCYKSGT
+575 
-588 FYSER
+588 
-593 QMKNIH
+593 
-599 FDSSY
+599 
-604 EEMFLQKLE
+604 
-613 LDANVKS
+613 
-620 FDRCRDIIKYDFDG
+620 
-634 QHSYN
+634 
-639 PDFEVVYKNGDVKI
+639 
-653 FEIKGFWTEKVEA
+653 
-666 KKNAAI
+666 
-672 EYYKDKKKFYQILY
+672 
-686 LEDIQKFNELIHNDI
+686 
-701 VIEKIETFHYTGKVY
+701 
-716 DLQVEDNHNYNVNG
+716 
-730 ICVHNSSLASLMC
+730 SSLASLMC

-872 FRERYNTEPEVKRIV
+872 FRERYNSEPEVKKIV

-978 DNVDLEDEETLRAYR
+978 DNIDLEDEETLRAYR

-1004 SQGMQETLKGLKVD
+1004 SPGMQETLKGLKVD

-1050 PYYWFNREKLLEETY
+1050 PYYWFNQDKLLEETY

-1177 EKLGKA
+1177 DKLGKA

-1199 EKSGVNF
+1199 EKSDVNF
-1206 TVDDNGNILYGF
+1206 TVDNNGNILYGF

-1228 EIILDRRKEKEIN
+1228 EIILERRKEKEIN
-1241 SIKDFFT
+1241 SVKDFFT

-1284 LLFNFEEIYEKYKT
+1284 LLFNFEEIYNKYKT

-1309 FELENDKPRILEP
+1309 FELESDEPKILEP
-1322 LPKYKIQTLQY
+1322 SPKFKIQTLIY

-1339 TYVSKHPLD
+1339 TFVSRHPLD
-1348 YASEIEDEN
+1348 YASEVEDEN
-1357 WEDVCNSQQ
+1357 WEEICNTQE
-1366 DLENKTKKTVKC
+1366 DLENKRKKTVKC

-1390 KKGQKMCFM
+1390 KKGQKMCFLTM
-1399 TLLGKNIS
+1399 LGKNIS

-1412 FPSTFEKYKDIL
+1412 FPTTFDKYKDIL
-1424 KNGNSLFMTNY
+1424 NNGNSLFMTNY

-1440 EIDRRYKYIMHEA
+1440 DGDRRYKYIMHEA
-1453 KRVLEI
+1453 KRVLEV

>member
-1 MTNHGRIAL
+1 MENRKTYVPIHTHDESSLLDGLASFKEYIKKAKEYGMPGLSMTNHGRIAL
-10 VDDFYQACKENDIN
+10 VDDFYQACKGENIN

-45 KERWH
+45 KDRWH

-79 PRIDDDLLFKYKEGL
+79 PRIDDDLLFTYKEGL

-113 GYEYNFDKAVEVA
+113 GYEYDFDKAVEVA

-151 QWPIQDSLNKDLT
+151 QWSIQDSLNKDLT

-209 SLDEFDLSLK
+209 TLDEFDLSLK

-240 INDKVHIEFNLEE
+240 INNKVHIEFNLEE
-253 QAMPEFNV
+253 QAMPEFSV

-275 YRGAVKRFLKEDND
+275 YRGAVKRFLKEDNE

-295 YNKLTPLNENFHGQN
+295 YNKLIPLNKNFHGQN

-352 VGCGRGCFTPN
+352 VGCGRG
-363 QLVGRKR
+363 
-370 IKNVEIGSKVRTF
+370 
-383 NGQMQKV
+383 
-390 TNKFEYDVDEDMI
+390 
-403 RLYLNNGKTL
+403 
-413 ELTKDHKVMTKNN
+413 
-426 YFVEAQNL
+426 
-434 KVGDILLG
+434 
-442 NKSKHEKIEIC
+442 
-453 CSDCKKSYKT
+453 
-463 SVGHMIELLNN
+463 
-474 EKTCHNKGEYL
+474 
-485 CISCFNRR
+485 
-493 YQEKVGVDVVQQRM
+493 
-507 TKRLK
+507 
-512 DEDVRKKISD
+512 
-522 GVLKQMNENSLREKI
+522 
-537 SQGWKNKKK
+537 
-546 FDKESYDIWRE
+546 
-557 NIGKGSRKN
+557 
-566 WQNIKFRRK
+566 
-575 IEEKRNKCYKSGT
+575 
-588 FYSER
+588 
-593 QMKNIH
+593 
-599 FDSSY
+599 
-604 EEMFLQKLE
+604 
-613 LDANVKS
+613 
-620 FDRCRDIIKYDFDG
+620 
-634 QHSYN
+634 
-639 PDFEVVYKNGDVKI
+639 
-653 FEIKGFWTEKVEA
+653 
-666 KKNAAI
+666 
-672 EYYKDKKKFYQILY
+672 
-686 LEDIQKFNELIHNDI
+686 
-701 VIEKIETFHYTGKVY
+701 
-716 DLQVEDNHNYNVNG
+716 
-730 ICVHNSSLASLMC
+730 SSLASLMC

-786 VIQHFKDIYGEDH
+786 VIQHFRDIYGEDH

-861 DNPEQKCETPE
+861 NNPEQKCETPE

-964 LSLIKKTKGIDVDI
+964 LFLIKKTKGIDVDI
-978 DNVDLEDEETLRAYR
+978 DNVDLEDEKTLRAYR

-1004 SQGMQETLKGLKVD
+1004 SPGMQETLKGLKVD

-1172 VSGDK
+1172 VAGDK

-1183 IKNAKEIG
+1183 IKNAKEMG
-1191 IKVLPPDA
+1191 INVLPPDA
-1199 EKSGVNF
+1199 EKSDVNF

-1228 EIILDRRKEKEIN
+1228 EIILERRKEKEIN
-1241 SIKDFFT
+1241 SVKDFFT

-1309 FELENDKPRILEP
+1309 FELENDEPRILEP

-1357 WEDVCNSQQ
+1357 WENVCNSQQ

-1412 FPSTFEKYKDIL
+1412 FPSTFEKFNSIL
-1424 KNGNSLFMTNY
+1424 KEGNSLFMTNY

-1440 EIDRRYKYIMHEA
+1440 EGDRRYKYIMHEA

>member
-1 MTNHGRIAL
+1 MENRKTYVPIHTHDESSLLDGLASFKEYIKKAKEYGMPGLSMTNHGRIAL

-24 PIIGCEFYVSHGKY
+24 PIIGCEFYVAHGKY

-45 KERWH
+45 KDRWH
-50 ITVLAKNNQ
+50 ITVIAKNNQ

-113 GYEYNFDKAVEVA
+113 GYEYDFDKAVEVA

-209 SLDEFDLSLK
+209 TLDEFDLSLK

-275 YRGAVKRFLKEDND
+275 YRGAVKRFLKEDNE

-295 YNKLTPLNENFHGQN
+295 YNKLIPLNKNFHGQN

-352 VGCGRGCFTPN
+352 VGCGRG
-363 QLVGRKR
+363 
-370 IKNVEIGSKVRTF
+370 
-383 NGQMQKV
+383 
-390 TNKFEYDVDEDMI
+390 
-403 RLYLNNGKTL
+403 
-413 ELTKDHKVMTKNN
+413 
-426 YFVEAQNL
+426 
-434 KVGDILLG
+434 
-442 NKSKHEKIEIC
+442 
-453 CSDCKKSYKT
+453 
-463 SVGHMIELLNN
+463 
-474 EKTCHNKGEYL
+474 
-485 CISCFNRR
+485 
-493 YQEKVGVDVVQQRM
+493 
-507 TKRLK
+507 
-512 DEDVRKKISD
+512 
-522 GVLKQMNENSLREKI
+522 
-537 SQGWKNKKK
+537 
-546 FDKESYDIWRE
+546 
-557 NIGKGSRKN
+557 
-566 WQNIKFRRK
+566 
-575 IEEKRNKCYKSGT
+575 
-588 FYSER
+588 
-593 QMKNIH
+593 
-599 FDSSY
+599 
-604 EEMFLQKLE
+604 
-613 LDANVKS
+613 
-620 FDRCRDIIKYDFDG
+620 
-634 QHSYN
+634 
-639 PDFEVVYKNGDVKI
+639 
-653 FEIKGFWTEKVEA
+653 
-666 KKNAAI
+666 
-672 EYYKDKKKFYQILY
+672 
-686 LEDIQKFNELIHNDI
+686 
-701 VIEKIETFHYTGKVY
+701 
-716 DLQVEDNHNYNVNG
+716 
-730 ICVHNSSLASLMC
+730 SSLASLMC

-786 VIQHFKDIYGEDH
+786 VIQHFRDIYGEDH

-847 KEYIASDEELQKLY
+847 KEYIASDEELKKLY
-861 DNPEQKCETPE
+861 NNPEQKCETPE

-1004 SQGMQETLKGLKVD
+1004 SPGMQETLKGLKVD

-1191 IKVLPPDA
+1191 INVLPPDA
-1199 EKSGVNF
+1199 EKSDVNF

-1228 EIILDRRKEKEIN
+1228 EIILERRKEKEIN
-1241 SIKDFFT
+1241 SVKDFFT

-1298 KKNVKRKQQSL
+1298 KKNVKRKQQAL
-1309 FELENDKPRILEP
+1309 FEIENDEPRILEP

-1357 WEDVCNSQQ
+1357 WEDVCNSQK

-1440 EIDRRYKYIMHEA
+1440 ENDRRYKYIMHEA

>member
-1 MTNHGRIAL
+1 MENRKTYVPIHTHDESSLLDGLASFKEYIKKAKEYGMPGLSMTNHGRIAL
-10 VDDFYQACKENDIN
+10 VDDFYQACKGENIN
-24 PIIGCEFYVSHGKY
+24 PIIGCEFYVAHGKY

-45 KERWH
+45 KDRWH

-106 SHLRRDE
+106 YHLRRDE
-113 GYEYNFDKAVEVA
+113 GYEYDFDKAVEVA

-209 SLDEFDLSLK
+209 TMDEFDLSLK

-275 YRGAVKRFLKEDND
+275 YRGAVKRFLKEDD
-289 FSISEC
+289 EFSISEC
-295 YNKLTPLNENFHGQN
+295 YNKLIPLNKNFHGQN

-352 VGCGRGCFTPN
+352 VGCGRG
-363 QLVGRKR
+363 
-370 IKNVEIGSKVRTF
+370 
-383 NGQMQKV
+383 
-390 TNKFEYDVDEDMI
+390 
-403 RLYLNNGKTL
+403 
-413 ELTKDHKVMTKNN
+413 
-426 YFVEAQNL
+426 
-434 KVGDILLG
+434 
-442 NKSKHEKIEIC
+442 
-453 CSDCKKSYKT
+453 
-463 SVGHMIELLNN
+463 
-474 EKTCHNKGEYL
+474 
-485 CISCFNRR
+485 
-493 YQEKVGVDVVQQRM
+493 
-507 TKRLK
+507 
-512 DEDVRKKISD
+512 
-522 GVLKQMNENSLREKI
+522 
-537 SQGWKNKKK
+537 
-546 FDKESYDIWRE
+546 
-557 NIGKGSRKN
+557 
-566 WQNIKFRRK
+566 
-575 IEEKRNKCYKSGT
+575 
-588 FYSER
+588 
-593 QMKNIH
+593 
-599 FDSSY
+599 
-604 EEMFLQKLE
+604 
-613 LDANVKS
+613 
-620 FDRCRDIIKYDFDG
+620 
-634 QHSYN
+634 
-639 PDFEVVYKNGDVKI
+639 
-653 FEIKGFWTEKVEA
+653 
-666 KKNAAI
+666 
-672 EYYKDKKKFYQILY
+672 
-686 LEDIQKFNELIHNDI
+686 
-701 VIEKIETFHYTGKVY
+701 
-716 DLQVEDNHNYNVNG
+716 
-730 ICVHNSSLASLMC
+730 SSLASLMC

-786 VIQHFKDIYGEDH
+786 VIQHFRDIYGEDH

-861 DNPEQKCETPE
+861 NNPEQKCETPE

-1004 SQGMQETLKGLKVD
+1004 SPGMQETLKGLKVD

-1172 VSGDK
+1172 VAGDK

-1191 IKVLPPDA
+1191 INVLPPDA
-1199 EKSGVNF
+1199 EKSDVNF

-1228 EIILDRRKEKEIN
+1228 EIILERRKEKEIN
-1241 SIKDFFT
+1241 SVKDFFT

-1298 KKNVKRKQQSL
+1298 KKNVKRKQQAL
-1309 FELENDKPRILEP
+1309 FEIENDEPRILEP

-1357 WEDVCNSQQ
+1357 WEDVCNSQK

-1378 LGTIESCRVITT
+1378 LGTVESCRVITT

-1440 EIDRRYKYIMHEA
+1440 ENDRRYKYIMHEA

>member
-1 MTNHGRIAL
+1 MENRKTYVPIHTHDESSLLDGLASFKEYIKKAKEYGMPGISMTNHGRIAL

-45 KERWH
+45 KDRWH

-113 GYEYNFDKAVEVA
+113 GYEYDFDKAVEVA

-209 SLDEFDLSLK
+209 TLDEFDLSLK

-275 YRGAVKRFLKEDND
+275 YRGAVKRFLKEDSE

-295 YNKLTPLNENFHGQN
+295 YDKLIQLNENFHGQN

-352 VGCGRGCFTPN
+352 VGCGRG
-363 QLVGRKR
+363 
-370 IKNVEIGSKVRTF
+370 
-383 NGQMQKV
+383 
-390 TNKFEYDVDEDMI
+390 
-403 RLYLNNGKTL
+403 
-413 ELTKDHKVMTKNN
+413 
-426 YFVEAQNL
+426 
-434 KVGDILLG
+434 
-442 NKSKHEKIEIC
+442 
-453 CSDCKKSYKT
+453 
-463 SVGHMIELLNN
+463 
-474 EKTCHNKGEYL
+474 
-485 CISCFNRR
+485 
-493 YQEKVGVDVVQQRM
+493 
-507 TKRLK
+507 
-512 DEDVRKKISD
+512 
-522 GVLKQMNENSLREKI
+522 
-537 SQGWKNKKK
+537 
-546 FDKESYDIWRE
+546 
-557 NIGKGSRKN
+557 
-566 WQNIKFRRK
+566 
-575 IEEKRNKCYKSGT
+575 
-588 FYSER
+588 
-593 QMKNIH
+593 
-599 FDSSY
+599 
-604 EEMFLQKLE
+604 
-613 LDANVKS
+613 
-620 FDRCRDIIKYDFDG
+620 
-634 QHSYN
+634 
-639 PDFEVVYKNGDVKI
+639 
-653 FEIKGFWTEKVEA
+653 
-666 KKNAAI
+666 
-672 EYYKDKKKFYQILY
+672 
-686 LEDIQKFNELIHNDI
+686 
-701 VIEKIETFHYTGKVY
+701 
-716 DLQVEDNHNYNVNG
+716 
-730 ICVHNSSLASLMC
+730 SSLASLMC

-964 LSLIKKTKGIDVDI
+964 LSLIKKTKGINVDI
-978 DNVDLEDEETLRAYR
+978 DNVDLEDEETLKAYR

-1004 SQGMQETLKGLKVD
+1004 SPGMQETLKGLKVD

-1050 PYYWFNREKLLEETY
+1050 PYYWFNQDKLLEETY

-1191 IKVLPPDA
+1191 INVLPPDA
-1199 EKSGVNF
+1199 EKSDVNF

-1228 EIILDRRKEKEIN
+1228 EIILERRKEKEIN
-1241 SIKDFFT
+1241 SVKDFFT

-1298 KKNVKRKQQSL
+1298 KKNVKRKQQAL
-1309 FELENDKPRILEP
+1309 FEIENDEPRILEP

-1357 WEDVCNSQQ
+1357 WENVCNSQK

-1390 KKGQKMCFM
+1390 KKGQKMCFLTM
-1399 TLLGKNIS
+1399 LGKNIS

-1412 FPSTFEKYKDIL
+1412 FPTTFDKYKDIL

-1440 EIDRRYKYIMHEA
+1440 EGDRRYKYIMHEA

>member
-1 MTNHGRIAL
+1 MENRKTYVPIHTHDESSLLDGLASFKEYIKKAKEYGMPGISMTNHGRIAL

-45 KERWH
+45 KDRWH

-113 GYEYNFDKAVEVA
+113 GYEYDFDKAVEVA

-209 SLDEFDLSLK
+209 TLDEFDLSLK

-275 YRGAVKRFLKEDND
+275 YRGAVKRFLKEDSE

-295 YNKLTPLNENFHGQN
+295 YDKLIQLNENFHGQN

-352 VGCGRGCFTPN
+352 VGCGRG
-363 QLVGRKR
+363 
-370 IKNVEIGSKVRTF
+370 
-383 NGQMQKV
+383 
-390 TNKFEYDVDEDMI
+390 
-403 RLYLNNGKTL
+403 
-413 ELTKDHKVMTKNN
+413 
-426 YFVEAQNL
+426 
-434 KVGDILLG
+434 
-442 NKSKHEKIEIC
+442 
-453 CSDCKKSYKT
+453 
-463 SVGHMIELLNN
+463 
-474 EKTCHNKGEYL
+474 
-485 CISCFNRR
+485 
-493 YQEKVGVDVVQQRM
+493 
-507 TKRLK
+507 
-512 DEDVRKKISD
+512 
-522 GVLKQMNENSLREKI
+522 
-537 SQGWKNKKK
+537 
-546 FDKESYDIWRE
+546 
-557 NIGKGSRKN
+557 
-566 WQNIKFRRK
+566 
-575 IEEKRNKCYKSGT
+575 
-588 FYSER
+588 
-593 QMKNIH
+593 
-599 FDSSY
+599 
-604 EEMFLQKLE
+604 
-613 LDANVKS
+613 
-620 FDRCRDIIKYDFDG
+620 
-634 QHSYN
+634 
-639 PDFEVVYKNGDVKI
+639 
-653 FEIKGFWTEKVEA
+653 
-666 KKNAAI
+666 
-672 EYYKDKKKFYQILY
+672 
-686 LEDIQKFNELIHNDI
+686 
-701 VIEKIETFHYTGKVY
+701 
-716 DLQVEDNHNYNVNG
+716 
-730 ICVHNSSLASLMC
+730 SSLASLMC

-978 DNVDLEDEETLRAYR
+978 DNVDLEDEETLKAYR

-1004 SQGMQETLKGLKVD
+1004 SPGMQETLKGLKVD

-1050 PYYWFNREKLLEETY
+1050 PYYWFNQDKLLEETY

-1140 KAHAYAY
+1140 KAHAYEY

-1191 IKVLPPDA
+1191 INVLPPDA
-1199 EKSGVNF
+1199 EKSDVNF

-1228 EIILDRRKEKEIN
+1228 EIILERRKEKEIN
-1241 SIKDFFT
+1241 SVKDFFT

-1298 KKNVKRKQQSL
+1298 KKNVKRKQQAL
-1309 FELENDKPRILEP
+1309 FEIENDEPRILEP

-1357 WEDVCNSQQ
+1357 WENVCNSQK

-1390 KKGQKMCFM
+1390 KKGQKMCFLTM
-1399 TLLGKNIS
+1399 LGKNIS

-1412 FPSTFEKYKDIL
+1412 FPTTFDKYKDIL

-1440 EIDRRYKYIMHEA
+1440 EGDRRYKYIMHEA

>member
-1 MTNHGRIAL
+1 MPGISMTNHGRIAL

-45 KERWH
+45 KDRWH

-113 GYEYNFDKAVEVA
+113 GYEYDFDKAVEVA

-151 QWPIQDSLNKDLT
+151 QWPIQESINKDLT

-209 SLDEFDLSLK
+209 TLDEFDLSLK

-275 YRGAVKRFLKEDND
+275 YRGAVKRFLKEDNE

-295 YNKLTPLNENFHGQN
+295 YNKLIPLNENFHGQN

-352 VGCGRGCFTPN
+352 VGCGRG
-363 QLVGRKR
+363 
-370 IKNVEIGSKVRTF
+370 
-383 NGQMQKV
+383 
-390 TNKFEYDVDEDMI
+390 
-403 RLYLNNGKTL
+403 
-413 ELTKDHKVMTKNN
+413 
-426 YFVEAQNL
+426 
-434 KVGDILLG
+434 
-442 NKSKHEKIEIC
+442 
-453 CSDCKKSYKT
+453 
-463 SVGHMIELLNN
+463 
-474 EKTCHNKGEYL
+474 
-485 CISCFNRR
+485 
-493 YQEKVGVDVVQQRM
+493 
-507 TKRLK
+507 
-512 DEDVRKKISD
+512 
-522 GVLKQMNENSLREKI
+522 
-537 SQGWKNKKK
+537 
-546 FDKESYDIWRE
+546 
-557 NIGKGSRKN
+557 
-566 WQNIKFRRK
+566 
-575 IEEKRNKCYKSGT
+575 
-588 FYSER
+588 
-593 QMKNIH
+593 
-599 FDSSY
+599 
-604 EEMFLQKLE
+604 
-613 LDANVKS
+613 
-620 FDRCRDIIKYDFDG
+620 
-634 QHSYN
+634 
-639 PDFEVVYKNGDVKI
+639 
-653 FEIKGFWTEKVEA
+653 
-666 KKNAAI
+666 
-672 EYYKDKKKFYQILY
+672 
-686 LEDIQKFNELIHNDI
+686 
-701 VIEKIETFHYTGKVY
+701 
-716 DLQVEDNHNYNVNG
+716 
-730 ICVHNSSLASLMC
+730 SSLASLMC

-861 DNPEQKCETPE
+861 NNPEQKCETPE

-1004 SQGMQETLKGLKVD
+1004 SPGMQETLKGLKVD

-1191 IKVLPPDA
+1191 INVLPPDA
-1199 EKSGVNF
+1199 EKSDVNF

-1228 EIILDRRKEKEIN
+1228 EIILERRKEKEIN
-1241 SIKDFFT
+1241 SVKDFFT

-1298 KKNVKRKQQSL
+1298 KKNVKRKQQAL
-1309 FELENDKPRILEP
+1309 FEIENDEPRILEP

-1357 WEDVCNSQQ
+1357 WENVCNSQK

-1424 KNGNSLFMTNY
+1424 KDGNSLFMTNY

-1440 EIDRRYKYIMHEA
+1440 ENDRRYKYIMHEA

>member
-1 MTNHGRIAL
+1 MENRKTYVPIHTHDESSLLDGLASFKEYIKKAKEYGMPGLSMTNHGRIAL

-24 PIIGCEFYVSHGKY
+24 PIIGCEFYVAHGKY

-45 KERWH
+45 KDRWH

-113 GYEYNFDKAVEVA
+113 GYEYDFDKAVEVA

-209 SLDEFDLSLK
+209 TMDEFDLSLK

-253 QAMPEFNV
+253 QAMPEFSV

-275 YRGAVKRFLKEDND
+275 YRGAVKRFLKEDD
-289 FSISEC
+289 EFSISEC
-295 YNKLTPLNENFHGQN
+295 YNKLIPLNKNFHGQN

-352 VGCGRGCFTPN
+352 VGCGRG
-363 QLVGRKR
+363 
-370 IKNVEIGSKVRTF
+370 
-383 NGQMQKV
+383 
-390 TNKFEYDVDEDMI
+390 
-403 RLYLNNGKTL
+403 
-413 ELTKDHKVMTKNN
+413 
-426 YFVEAQNL
+426 
-434 KVGDILLG
+434 
-442 NKSKHEKIEIC
+442 
-453 CSDCKKSYKT
+453 
-463 SVGHMIELLNN
+463 
-474 EKTCHNKGEYL
+474 
-485 CISCFNRR
+485 
-493 YQEKVGVDVVQQRM
+493 
-507 TKRLK
+507 
-512 DEDVRKKISD
+512 
-522 GVLKQMNENSLREKI
+522 
-537 SQGWKNKKK
+537 
-546 FDKESYDIWRE
+546 
-557 NIGKGSRKN
+557 
-566 WQNIKFRRK
+566 
-575 IEEKRNKCYKSGT
+575 
-588 FYSER
+588 
-593 QMKNIH
+593 
-599 FDSSY
+599 
-604 EEMFLQKLE
+604 
-613 LDANVKS
+613 
-620 FDRCRDIIKYDFDG
+620 
-634 QHSYN
+634 
-639 PDFEVVYKNGDVKI
+639 
-653 FEIKGFWTEKVEA
+653 
-666 KKNAAI
+666 
-672 EYYKDKKKFYQILY
+672 
-686 LEDIQKFNELIHNDI
+686 
-701 VIEKIETFHYTGKVY
+701 
-716 DLQVEDNHNYNVNG
+716 
-730 ICVHNSSLASLMC
+730 SSLASLMC

-786 VIQHFKDIYGEDH
+786 VIQHFRDIYGEDH

-861 DNPEQKCETPE
+861 NNPEQKCETPE

-1004 SQGMQETLKGLKVD
+1004 SPGMQETLKGLKVD

-1172 VSGDK
+1172 VAGDK

-1191 IKVLPPDA
+1191 INVLPPDA
-1199 EKSGVNF
+1199 EKSDVNF

-1228 EIILDRRKEKEIN
+1228 EIILERRKEKEIN
-1241 SIKDFFT
+1241 SVKDFFT

-1298 KKNVKRKQQSL
+1298 KKNVKRKQQAL
-1309 FELENDKPRILEP
+1309 FEIENDEPRILEP

-1357 WEDVCNSQQ
+1357 WEDVCNSQK

-1440 EIDRRYKYIMHEA
+1440 ENDRRYKYIMHEA

>member
-1 MTNHGRIAL
+1 MENRKTYVPIHTHDESSLLDGLASFKEYIKKAKEYGMPGISMTNHGRIAL

-45 KERWH
+45 KDRWH

-113 GYEYNFDKAVEVA
+113 GYEYDFDKAVEVA

-164 KIAKMLNIKRVL
+164 KISKMLNIKRVL

-209 SLDEFDLSLK
+209 TLDEFDLSLK

-275 YRGAVKRFLKEDND
+275 YRGAVKRFLKEDSE

-295 YNKLTPLNENFHGQN
+295 YDKLIQLNENFHGQN

-352 VGCGRGCFTPN
+352 VGCGRG
-363 QLVGRKR
+363 
-370 IKNVEIGSKVRTF
+370 
-383 NGQMQKV
+383 
-390 TNKFEYDVDEDMI
+390 
-403 RLYLNNGKTL
+403 
-413 ELTKDHKVMTKNN
+413 
-426 YFVEAQNL
+426 
-434 KVGDILLG
+434 
-442 NKSKHEKIEIC
+442 
-453 CSDCKKSYKT
+453 
-463 SVGHMIELLNN
+463 
-474 EKTCHNKGEYL
+474 
-485 CISCFNRR
+485 
-493 YQEKVGVDVVQQRM
+493 
-507 TKRLK
+507 
-512 DEDVRKKISD
+512 
-522 GVLKQMNENSLREKI
+522 
-537 SQGWKNKKK
+537 
-546 FDKESYDIWRE
+546 
-557 NIGKGSRKN
+557 
-566 WQNIKFRRK
+566 
-575 IEEKRNKCYKSGT
+575 
-588 FYSER
+588 
-593 QMKNIH
+593 
-599 FDSSY
+599 
-604 EEMFLQKLE
+604 
-613 LDANVKS
+613 
-620 FDRCRDIIKYDFDG
+620 
-634 QHSYN
+634 
-639 PDFEVVYKNGDVKI
+639 
-653 FEIKGFWTEKVEA
+653 
-666 KKNAAI
+666 
-672 EYYKDKKKFYQILY
+672 
-686 LEDIQKFNELIHNDI
+686 
-701 VIEKIETFHYTGKVY
+701 
-716 DLQVEDNHNYNVNG
+716 
-730 ICVHNSSLASLMC
+730 SSLASLMC

-978 DNVDLEDEETLRAYR
+978 DNVDLEDEETLKAYR

-1004 SQGMQETLKGLKVD
+1004 SPGMQETLKGLKVD

-1050 PYYWFNREKLLEETY
+1050 PYYWFNQDKLLEETY

-1191 IKVLPPDA
+1191 INVLPPDA
-1199 EKSGVNF
+1199 EKSDVNF

-1228 EIILDRRKEKEIN
+1228 EIILERRKEKEIN
-1241 SIKDFFT
+1241 SVKDFFT

-1298 KKNVKRKQQSL
+1298 KKNVKRKQQAL
-1309 FELENDKPRILEP
+1309 FEIENDEPRILEP

-1357 WEDVCNSQQ
+1357 WENVCNSQK

-1390 KKGQKMCFM
+1390 KKGQKMCFLTM
-1399 TLLGKNIS
+1399 LGKNIS

-1412 FPSTFEKYKDIL
+1412 FPTTFDKYKDIL

-1440 EIDRRYKYIMHEA
+1440 EGDRRYKYIMHEA

>member
-1 MTNHGRIAL
+1 MENRKTYVPIHTHDESSLLDGLASFKEYIKKAKEYGMPGISMTNHGRIAL

-45 KERWH
+45 KDRWH

-113 GYEYNFDKAVEVA
+113 GYEYDFDKAVEVA

-209 SLDEFDLSLK
+209 TLDEFDLSLK

-275 YRGAVKRFLKEDND
+275 YRGAVKRFLKEDSE

-295 YNKLTPLNENFHGQN
+295 YDKLIQLNENFHGQN

-352 VGCGRGCFTPN
+352 VGCGRG
-363 QLVGRKR
+363 
-370 IKNVEIGSKVRTF
+370 
-383 NGQMQKV
+383 
-390 TNKFEYDVDEDMI
+390 
-403 RLYLNNGKTL
+403 
-413 ELTKDHKVMTKNN
+413 
-426 YFVEAQNL
+426 
-434 KVGDILLG
+434 
-442 NKSKHEKIEIC
+442 
-453 CSDCKKSYKT
+453 
-463 SVGHMIELLNN
+463 
-474 EKTCHNKGEYL
+474 
-485 CISCFNRR
+485 
-493 YQEKVGVDVVQQRM
+493 
-507 TKRLK
+507 
-512 DEDVRKKISD
+512 
-522 GVLKQMNENSLREKI
+522 
-537 SQGWKNKKK
+537 
-546 FDKESYDIWRE
+546 
-557 NIGKGSRKN
+557 
-566 WQNIKFRRK
+566 
-575 IEEKRNKCYKSGT
+575 
-588 FYSER
+588 
-593 QMKNIH
+593 
-599 FDSSY
+599 
-604 EEMFLQKLE
+604 
-613 LDANVKS
+613 
-620 FDRCRDIIKYDFDG
+620 
-634 QHSYN
+634 
-639 PDFEVVYKNGDVKI
+639 
-653 FEIKGFWTEKVEA
+653 
-666 KKNAAI
+666 
-672 EYYKDKKKFYQILY
+672 
-686 LEDIQKFNELIHNDI
+686 
-701 VIEKIETFHYTGKVY
+701 
-716 DLQVEDNHNYNVNG
+716 
-730 ICVHNSSLASLMC
+730 SSLASLMC

-978 DNVDLEDEETLRAYR
+978 DNVDLEDEETLKAYR

-1004 SQGMQETLKGLKVD
+1004 SPGMQETLKGLKVD

-1050 PYYWFNREKLLEETY
+1050 PYYWFNQDKLLEETY

-1070 QEQGMEIAKFMGFT
+1070 QEQGMEISKFMGFT

-1191 IKVLPPDA
+1191 INVLPPDA
-1199 EKSGVNF
+1199 EKSDVNF

-1228 EIILDRRKEKEIN
+1228 EIILERRKEKEIN
-1241 SIKDFFT
+1241 SVKDFFT

-1298 KKNVKRKQQSL
+1298 KKNVKRKQQAL
-1309 FELENDKPRILEP
+1309 FEIENDEPRILEP

-1357 WEDVCNSQQ
+1357 WENVCNSQK

-1390 KKGQKMCFM
+1390 KKGQKMCFLTM
-1399 TLLGKNIS
+1399 LGKNIS

-1412 FPSTFEKYKDIL
+1412 FPTTFDKYKDIL

-1440 EIDRRYKYIMHEA
+1440 EGDRRYKYIMHEA

>member
-10 VDDFYQACKENDIN
+10 VDDFYQACKGEDIN
-24 PIIGCEFYVSHGKY
+24 PIIGCEFYVAHGKY

-45 KERWH
+45 KDRWH

-113 GYEYNFDKAVEVA
+113 GYEYDFDKAVEVA

-200 KYLSDKDRM
+200 KYLSDSDRM

-225 ERWKDDVEVLENTLE
+225 ERWKDDTEVLENTLE

-275 YRGAVKRFLKEDND
+275 YRGAVKRFLKEDNE

-295 YNKLTPLNENFHGQN
+295 YNKLIPLNENFHGQN

-352 VGCGRGCFTPN
+352 VGCGRG
-363 QLVGRKR
+363 
-370 IKNVEIGSKVRTF
+370 
-383 NGQMQKV
+383 
-390 TNKFEYDVDEDMI
+390 
-403 RLYLNNGKTL
+403 
-413 ELTKDHKVMTKNN
+413 
-426 YFVEAQNL
+426 
-434 KVGDILLG
+434 
-442 NKSKHEKIEIC
+442 
-453 CSDCKKSYKT
+453 
-463 SVGHMIELLNN
+463 
-474 EKTCHNKGEYL
+474 
-485 CISCFNRR
+485 
-493 YQEKVGVDVVQQRM
+493 
-507 TKRLK
+507 
-512 DEDVRKKISD
+512 
-522 GVLKQMNENSLREKI
+522 
-537 SQGWKNKKK
+537 
-546 FDKESYDIWRE
+546 
-557 NIGKGSRKN
+557 
-566 WQNIKFRRK
+566 
-575 IEEKRNKCYKSGT
+575 
-588 FYSER
+588 
-593 QMKNIH
+593 
-599 FDSSY
+599 
-604 EEMFLQKLE
+604 
-613 LDANVKS
+613 
-620 FDRCRDIIKYDFDG
+620 
-634 QHSYN
+634 
-639 PDFEVVYKNGDVKI
+639 
-653 FEIKGFWTEKVEA
+653 
-666 KKNAAI
+666 
-672 EYYKDKKKFYQILY
+672 
-686 LEDIQKFNELIHNDI
+686 
-701 VIEKIETFHYTGKVY
+701 
-716 DLQVEDNHNYNVNG
+716 
-730 ICVHNSSLASLMC
+730 SSLASLMC
-743 YCLRITE
+743 YCLKITE

-861 DNPEQKCETPE
+861 NNPEQKCETPE

-1004 SQGMQETLKGLKVD
+1004 SPGMQETLKGLKVD

-1172 VSGDK
+1172 VAGDK

-1191 IKVLPPDA
+1191 INVLPPDA
-1199 EKSGVNF
+1199 EKSDVNF

-1228 EIILDRRKEKEIN
+1228 EIILERRKEKEIN
-1241 SIKDFFT
+1241 SVKDFFT

-1298 KKNVKRKQQSL
+1298 KKNVKRKQQAL
-1309 FELENDKPRILEP
+1309 FEIENDEPRILEP

-1357 WEDVCNSQQ
+1357 WEDVCNSQK

-1440 EIDRRYKYIMHEA
+1440 ENDRRYKYIMHEA

>member
-1 MTNHGRIAL
+1 MENRKTYVPIHTHDESSLLDGLASFKEYIKKAKEYGMPGLSMTNHGRIAL

-24 PIIGCEFYVSHGKY
+24 PIIGCEFYVAHGKY

-45 KERWH
+45 KDRWH

-113 GYEYNFDKAVEVA
+113 GYEYDFDKAVEVA

-200 KYLSDKDRM
+200 KYLSDSDRM

-240 INDKVHIEFNLEE
+240 INNKVHIEFNLEE

-275 YRGAVKRFLKEDND
+275 YRGAVKRFLKEDNE

-295 YNKLTPLNENFHGQN
+295 YNKLIPLNENFHGQN

-352 VGCGRGCFTPN
+352 VGCGRG
-363 QLVGRKR
+363 
-370 IKNVEIGSKVRTF
+370 
-383 NGQMQKV
+383 
-390 TNKFEYDVDEDMI
+390 
-403 RLYLNNGKTL
+403 
-413 ELTKDHKVMTKNN
+413 
-426 YFVEAQNL
+426 
-434 KVGDILLG
+434 
-442 NKSKHEKIEIC
+442 
-453 CSDCKKSYKT
+453 
-463 SVGHMIELLNN
+463 
-474 EKTCHNKGEYL
+474 
-485 CISCFNRR
+485 
-493 YQEKVGVDVVQQRM
+493 
-507 TKRLK
+507 
-512 DEDVRKKISD
+512 
-522 GVLKQMNENSLREKI
+522 
-537 SQGWKNKKK
+537 
-546 FDKESYDIWRE
+546 
-557 NIGKGSRKN
+557 
-566 WQNIKFRRK
+566 
-575 IEEKRNKCYKSGT
+575 
-588 FYSER
+588 
-593 QMKNIH
+593 
-599 FDSSY
+599 
-604 EEMFLQKLE
+604 
-613 LDANVKS
+613 
-620 FDRCRDIIKYDFDG
+620 
-634 QHSYN
+634 
-639 PDFEVVYKNGDVKI
+639 
-653 FEIKGFWTEKVEA
+653 
-666 KKNAAI
+666 
-672 EYYKDKKKFYQILY
+672 
-686 LEDIQKFNELIHNDI
+686 
-701 VIEKIETFHYTGKVY
+701 
-716 DLQVEDNHNYNVNG
+716 
-730 ICVHNSSLASLMC
+730 SSLASLMC
-743 YCLRITE
+743 YCLKITE

-861 DNPEQKCETPE
+861 GNPEQKCETPE

-1004 SQGMQETLKGLKVD
+1004 SPGMQETLKGLKVD

-1191 IKVLPPDA
+1191 INVLPPDA
-1199 EKSGVNF
+1199 EKSDVNF

-1228 EIILDRRKEKEIN
+1228 EIILERRKEKEIN
-1241 SIKDFFT
+1241 SVKDFFT

-1298 KKNVKRKQQSL
+1298 KKNVKRKQQAL
-1309 FELENDKPRILEP
+1309 FEIENDEPRILEP

-1357 WEDVCNSQQ
+1357 WEDVCNSQK

-1424 KNGNSLFMTNY
+1424 KIGNSLFMTNY

-1440 EIDRRYKYIMHEA
+1440 ENDRRYKYIMHEA

>member
-1 MTNHGRIAL
+1 MENRKTYVPIHTHDESSLLDGLASFKEYIKKAKEYGMPGISMTNHGRIAL

-45 KERWH
+45 KDRWH

-113 GYEYNFDKAVEVA
+113 GYEYDFDKAVEIA

-209 SLDEFDLSLK
+209 TLDEFDLSLK

-275 YRGAVKRFLKEDND
+275 YRGAVKRFLKEDSE

-295 YNKLTPLNENFHGQN
+295 YDKLIQLNENFHGQN

-352 VGCGRGCFTPN
+352 VGCGRG
-363 QLVGRKR
+363 
-370 IKNVEIGSKVRTF
+370 
-383 NGQMQKV
+383 
-390 TNKFEYDVDEDMI
+390 
-403 RLYLNNGKTL
+403 
-413 ELTKDHKVMTKNN
+413 
-426 YFVEAQNL
+426 
-434 KVGDILLG
+434 
-442 NKSKHEKIEIC
+442 
-453 CSDCKKSYKT
+453 
-463 SVGHMIELLNN
+463 
-474 EKTCHNKGEYL
+474 
-485 CISCFNRR
+485 
-493 YQEKVGVDVVQQRM
+493 
-507 TKRLK
+507 
-512 DEDVRKKISD
+512 
-522 GVLKQMNENSLREKI
+522 
-537 SQGWKNKKK
+537 
-546 FDKESYDIWRE
+546 
-557 NIGKGSRKN
+557 
-566 WQNIKFRRK
+566 
-575 IEEKRNKCYKSGT
+575 
-588 FYSER
+588 
-593 QMKNIH
+593 
-599 FDSSY
+599 
-604 EEMFLQKLE
+604 
-613 LDANVKS
+613 
-620 FDRCRDIIKYDFDG
+620 
-634 QHSYN
+634 
-639 PDFEVVYKNGDVKI
+639 
-653 FEIKGFWTEKVEA
+653 
-666 KKNAAI
+666 
-672 EYYKDKKKFYQILY
+672 
-686 LEDIQKFNELIHNDI
+686 
-701 VIEKIETFHYTGKVY
+701 
-716 DLQVEDNHNYNVNG
+716 
-730 ICVHNSSLASLMC
+730 SSLASLMC

-978 DNVDLEDEETLRAYR
+978 DNVDLEDEETLKAYR

-1004 SQGMQETLKGLKVD
+1004 SPGMQETLKGLKVD

-1050 PYYWFNREKLLEETY
+1050 PYYWFNQDKLLEETY

-1191 IKVLPPDA
+1191 INVLPPDA
-1199 EKSGVNF
+1199 EKSDVNF

-1228 EIILDRRKEKEIN
+1228 EIILERRKEKEIN
-1241 SIKDFFT
+1241 SVKDFFT

-1298 KKNVKRKQQSL
+1298 KKNVKRKQQAL
-1309 FELENDKPRILEP
+1309 FEIENDEPRILEP

-1357 WEDVCNSQQ
+1357 WENVCNSQK

-1390 KKGQKMCFM
+1390 KKGQKMCFLTM
-1399 TLLGKNIS
+1399 LGKNIS

-1412 FPSTFEKYKDIL
+1412 FPTTFDKYKDIL

-1440 EIDRRYKYIMHEA
+1440 EGDRRYKYIMHEA

>member
-45 KERWH
+45 KDRWH

-113 GYEYNFDKAVEVA
+113 GYEYDFDKAVEVA

-209 SLDEFDLSLK
+209 TLDEFDLSLK

-275 YRGAVKRFLKEDND
+275 YRGAVKRFLKEDNE

-295 YNKLTPLNENFHGQN
+295 YNKLIPLNENFHGQN

-352 VGCGRGCFTPN
+352 VGCGRG
-363 QLVGRKR
+363 
-370 IKNVEIGSKVRTF
+370 
-383 NGQMQKV
+383 
-390 TNKFEYDVDEDMI
+390 
-403 RLYLNNGKTL
+403 
-413 ELTKDHKVMTKNN
+413 
-426 YFVEAQNL
+426 
-434 KVGDILLG
+434 
-442 NKSKHEKIEIC
+442 
-453 CSDCKKSYKT
+453 
-463 SVGHMIELLNN
+463 
-474 EKTCHNKGEYL
+474 
-485 CISCFNRR
+485 
-493 YQEKVGVDVVQQRM
+493 
-507 TKRLK
+507 
-512 DEDVRKKISD
+512 
-522 GVLKQMNENSLREKI
+522 
-537 SQGWKNKKK
+537 
-546 FDKESYDIWRE
+546 
-557 NIGKGSRKN
+557 
-566 WQNIKFRRK
+566 
-575 IEEKRNKCYKSGT
+575 
-588 FYSER
+588 
-593 QMKNIH
+593 
-599 FDSSY
+599 
-604 EEMFLQKLE
+604 
-613 LDANVKS
+613 
-620 FDRCRDIIKYDFDG
+620 
-634 QHSYN
+634 
-639 PDFEVVYKNGDVKI
+639 
-653 FEIKGFWTEKVEA
+653 
-666 KKNAAI
+666 
-672 EYYKDKKKFYQILY
+672 
-686 LEDIQKFNELIHNDI
+686 
-701 VIEKIETFHYTGKVY
+701 
-716 DLQVEDNHNYNVNG
+716 
-730 ICVHNSSLASLMC
+730 SSLASLMC

-872 FRERYNTEPEVKRIV
+872 FRERYNTDPEVKRIV

-1004 SQGMQETLKGLKVD
+1004 SPGMQETLKGLKVD

-1191 IKVLPPDA
+1191 INVLPPDA
-1199 EKSGVNF
+1199 EKSDVNF

-1228 EIILDRRKEKEIN
+1228 EIILERRKEKEIN
-1241 SIKDFFT
+1241 SVKDFFT

-1298 KKNVKRKQQSL
+1298 KKNVKRKQQAL
-1309 FELENDKPRILEP
+1309 FEIENDEPRILEP

-1357 WEDVCNSQQ
+1357 WENVCNSQK

-1424 KNGNSLFMTNY
+1424 KDGNSLFMTNY

-1440 EIDRRYKYIMHEA
+1440 ENDRRYKYIMHEA

>member
-1 MTNHGRIAL
+1 MENRKTYVPIHTHDESSLLDGLASFKEYIKKAKEYGMPGISMTNHGRIAL

-45 KERWH
+45 KDRWH

-113 GYEYNFDKAVEVA
+113 GYEYDFDKAVEVA

-275 YRGAVKRFLKEDND
+275 YRGAVKRFLKEDNE

-295 YNKLTPLNENFHGQN
+295 YNKLIPLNENFHGQN

-352 VGCGRGCFTPN
+352 VGCGRG
-363 QLVGRKR
+363 
-370 IKNVEIGSKVRTF
+370 
-383 NGQMQKV
+383 
-390 TNKFEYDVDEDMI
+390 
-403 RLYLNNGKTL
+403 
-413 ELTKDHKVMTKNN
+413 
-426 YFVEAQNL
+426 
-434 KVGDILLG
+434 
-442 NKSKHEKIEIC
+442 
-453 CSDCKKSYKT
+453 
-463 SVGHMIELLNN
+463 
-474 EKTCHNKGEYL
+474 
-485 CISCFNRR
+485 
-493 YQEKVGVDVVQQRM
+493 
-507 TKRLK
+507 
-512 DEDVRKKISD
+512 
-522 GVLKQMNENSLREKI
+522 
-537 SQGWKNKKK
+537 
-546 FDKESYDIWRE
+546 
-557 NIGKGSRKN
+557 
-566 WQNIKFRRK
+566 
-575 IEEKRNKCYKSGT
+575 
-588 FYSER
+588 
-593 QMKNIH
+593 
-599 FDSSY
+599 
-604 EEMFLQKLE
+604 
-613 LDANVKS
+613 
-620 FDRCRDIIKYDFDG
+620 
-634 QHSYN
+634 
-639 PDFEVVYKNGDVKI
+639 
-653 FEIKGFWTEKVEA
+653 
-666 KKNAAI
+666 
-672 EYYKDKKKFYQILY
+672 
-686 LEDIQKFNELIHNDI
+686 
-701 VIEKIETFHYTGKVY
+701 
-716 DLQVEDNHNYNVNG
+716 
-730 ICVHNSSLASLMC
+730 SSLASLMC

-861 DNPEQKCETPE
+861 NNPEQKCETPE
-872 FRERYNTEPEVKRIV
+872 FRERYNSEPEVKRIV

-1004 SQGMQETLKGLKVD
+1004 SPGMQETLKGLKVD

-1191 IKVLPPDA
+1191 INVLPPDA
-1199 EKSGVNF
+1199 EKSDVNF

-1228 EIILDRRKEKEIN
+1228 EIILERRKEKEIN
-1241 SIKDFFT
+1241 SVKDFFT

-1298 KKNVKRKQQSL
+1298 KKNVKRKQQAL
-1309 FELENDKPRILEP
+1309 FEIENDEPRILEP

-1357 WEDVCNSQQ
+1357 WENVCNSQK

-1424 KNGNSLFMTNY
+1424 KDGNSLFMTNY

-1440 EIDRRYKYIMHEA
+1440 ENDRRYKYIMHEA

>member
-1 MTNHGRIAL
+1 MESRKTYVPIHTHDESSLLDGLASFKEYIKKAKEYGMPGLSMTNHGRIAL
-10 VDDFYQACKENDIN
+10 VDDFYQACKGENIN
-24 PIIGCEFYVSHGKY
+24 PIIGCEFYVAHGKY

-45 KERWH
+45 KDRWH

-106 SHLRRDE
+106 SYLRRDE
-113 GYEYNFDKAVEVA
+113 GYEYDFDKAVEVA
-126 KKFKEQFGEDY
+126 KKFKEQFGDDY

-200 KYLSDKDRM
+200 KYLSDSDRM

-275 YRGAVKRFLKEDND
+275 YRGAVKRFLKEDNE

-295 YNKLTPLNENFHGQN
+295 YNKLIPLNENFHGQN

-352 VGCGRGCFTPN
+352 VGCGRG
-363 QLVGRKR
+363 
-370 IKNVEIGSKVRTF
+370 
-383 NGQMQKV
+383 
-390 TNKFEYDVDEDMI
+390 
-403 RLYLNNGKTL
+403 
-413 ELTKDHKVMTKNN
+413 
-426 YFVEAQNL
+426 
-434 KVGDILLG
+434 
-442 NKSKHEKIEIC
+442 
-453 CSDCKKSYKT
+453 
-463 SVGHMIELLNN
+463 
-474 EKTCHNKGEYL
+474 
-485 CISCFNRR
+485 
-493 YQEKVGVDVVQQRM
+493 
-507 TKRLK
+507 
-512 DEDVRKKISD
+512 
-522 GVLKQMNENSLREKI
+522 
-537 SQGWKNKKK
+537 
-546 FDKESYDIWRE
+546 
-557 NIGKGSRKN
+557 
-566 WQNIKFRRK
+566 
-575 IEEKRNKCYKSGT
+575 
-588 FYSER
+588 
-593 QMKNIH
+593 
-599 FDSSY
+599 
-604 EEMFLQKLE
+604 
-613 LDANVKS
+613 
-620 FDRCRDIIKYDFDG
+620 
-634 QHSYN
+634 
-639 PDFEVVYKNGDVKI
+639 
-653 FEIKGFWTEKVEA
+653 
-666 KKNAAI
+666 
-672 EYYKDKKKFYQILY
+672 
-686 LEDIQKFNELIHNDI
+686 
-701 VIEKIETFHYTGKVY
+701 
-716 DLQVEDNHNYNVNG
+716 
-730 ICVHNSSLASLMC
+730 SSLASLMC

-786 VIQHFKDIYGEDH
+786 VIQHFRDIYGEDH

-847 KEYIASDEELQKLY
+847 KEYIATDEELQKLY

-978 DNVDLEDEETLRAYR
+978 DNVDLEDEETLKAYR

-1004 SQGMQETLKGLKVD
+1004 SPGMQETLKGLKVD

-1199 EKSGVNF
+1199 EKSDVNF
-1206 TVDDNGNILYGF
+1206 TVDNDGNILYGF

-1228 EIILDRRKEKEIN
+1228 EIILERRKEKEIN
-1241 SIKDFFT
+1241 SVKDFFT

-1284 LLFNFEEIYEKYKT
+1284 LLFNFEEIYNKYKT

-1309 FELENDKPRILEP
+1309 FELESDEPKILEP
-1322 LPKYKIQTLQY
+1322 SSKFKIQTLIY

-1339 TYVSKHPLD
+1339 TFVSRHPLD

-1357 WEDVCNSQQ
+1357 WEEICNTQE
-1366 DLENKTKKTVKC
+1366 DLENKRKKTVKC

-1390 KKGQKMCFM
+1390 KKGQKMCFLTM
-1399 TLLGKNIS
+1399 LGKNIS

-1412 FPSTFEKYKDIL
+1412 FPTTFDKYKDIL
-1424 KNGNSLFMTNY
+1424 KDGNSLFMTNY

-1440 EIDRRYKYIMHEA
+1440 EGDRRYKYIMHEA
-1453 KRVLEI
+1453 KRVLEV

>member
-1 MTNHGRIAL
+1 MENRKTYVPIHTHDESSLLDGLASFKEYIKKAKEYGMPGISMTNHGRIAL

-45 KERWH
+45 KDRWH

-113 GYEYNFDKAVEVA
+113 GYEYDFDKAVEVA

-209 SLDEFDLSLK
+209 TLDEFDLSLK

-275 YRGAVKRFLKEDND
+275 YRGAVKRFLKEDSE

-295 YNKLTPLNENFHGQN
+295 YDKLIQLNENFHGQN

-352 VGCGRGCFTPN
+352 VGCGRG
-363 QLVGRKR
+363 
-370 IKNVEIGSKVRTF
+370 
-383 NGQMQKV
+383 
-390 TNKFEYDVDEDMI
+390 
-403 RLYLNNGKTL
+403 
-413 ELTKDHKVMTKNN
+413 
-426 YFVEAQNL
+426 
-434 KVGDILLG
+434 
-442 NKSKHEKIEIC
+442 
-453 CSDCKKSYKT
+453 
-463 SVGHMIELLNN
+463 
-474 EKTCHNKGEYL
+474 
-485 CISCFNRR
+485 
-493 YQEKVGVDVVQQRM
+493 
-507 TKRLK
+507 
-512 DEDVRKKISD
+512 
-522 GVLKQMNENSLREKI
+522 
-537 SQGWKNKKK
+537 
-546 FDKESYDIWRE
+546 
-557 NIGKGSRKN
+557 
-566 WQNIKFRRK
+566 
-575 IEEKRNKCYKSGT
+575 
-588 FYSER
+588 
-593 QMKNIH
+593 
-599 FDSSY
+599 
-604 EEMFLQKLE
+604 
-613 LDANVKS
+613 
-620 FDRCRDIIKYDFDG
+620 
-634 QHSYN
+634 
-639 PDFEVVYKNGDVKI
+639 
-653 FEIKGFWTEKVEA
+653 
-666 KKNAAI
+666 
-672 EYYKDKKKFYQILY
+672 
-686 LEDIQKFNELIHNDI
+686 
-701 VIEKIETFHYTGKVY
+701 
-716 DLQVEDNHNYNVNG
+716 
-730 ICVHNSSLASLMC
+730 SSLASLMC

-978 DNVDLEDEETLRAYR
+978 DNVDLEDEETLKAYR

-1004 SQGMQETLKGLKVD
+1004 SPGMQETLKGLKVD

-1050 PYYWFNREKLLEETY
+1050 PYYWFNQDKLLEETY

-1191 IKVLPPDA
+1191 INVLPPDA
-1199 EKSGVNF
+1199 EKSDVNF

-1228 EIILDRRKEKEIN
+1228 EIILERRKEKEIN
-1241 SIKDFFT
+1241 SVKDFFT

-1298 KKNVKRKQQSL
+1298 KKNVKRKQQAL
-1309 FELENDKPRILEP
+1309 FEIENDEPRILEP

-1357 WEDVCNSQQ
+1357 WENVCNSQK

-1390 KKGQKMCFM
+1390 KKGQKMCFLTM
-1399 TLLGKNIS
+1399 LGKNIS

-1412 FPSTFEKYKDIL
+1412 FPTTFDKYKDIL

-1440 EIDRRYKYIMHEA
+1440 EGDRRYKYIMHEA

>member
-1 MTNHGRIAL
+1 MENRKTYVPIHTHDESSLLDGLASFKEYIKKAKEYGMPGISMTNHGRIAL

-45 KERWH
+45 KDRWH

-113 GYEYNFDKAVEVA
+113 GYEYDFDKAVEVA

-209 SLDEFDLSLK
+209 TLDEFDLSLK

-275 YRGAVKRFLKEDND
+275 YRGAVKRFLKEDSE

-295 YNKLTPLNENFHGQN
+295 YDKLIQLNENFHCQN

-352 VGCGRGCFTPN
+352 VGCGRG
-363 QLVGRKR
+363 
-370 IKNVEIGSKVRTF
+370 
-383 NGQMQKV
+383 
-390 TNKFEYDVDEDMI
+390 
-403 RLYLNNGKTL
+403 
-413 ELTKDHKVMTKNN
+413 
-426 YFVEAQNL
+426 
-434 KVGDILLG
+434 
-442 NKSKHEKIEIC
+442 
-453 CSDCKKSYKT
+453 
-463 SVGHMIELLNN
+463 
-474 EKTCHNKGEYL
+474 
-485 CISCFNRR
+485 
-493 YQEKVGVDVVQQRM
+493 
-507 TKRLK
+507 
-512 DEDVRKKISD
+512 
-522 GVLKQMNENSLREKI
+522 
-537 SQGWKNKKK
+537 
-546 FDKESYDIWRE
+546 
-557 NIGKGSRKN
+557 
-566 WQNIKFRRK
+566 
-575 IEEKRNKCYKSGT
+575 
-588 FYSER
+588 
-593 QMKNIH
+593 
-599 FDSSY
+599 
-604 EEMFLQKLE
+604 
-613 LDANVKS
+613 
-620 FDRCRDIIKYDFDG
+620 
-634 QHSYN
+634 
-639 PDFEVVYKNGDVKI
+639 
-653 FEIKGFWTEKVEA
+653 
-666 KKNAAI
+666 
-672 EYYKDKKKFYQILY
+672 
-686 LEDIQKFNELIHNDI
+686 
-701 VIEKIETFHYTGKVY
+701 
-716 DLQVEDNHNYNVNG
+716 
-730 ICVHNSSLASLMC
+730 SSLASLMC

-978 DNVDLEDEETLRAYR
+978 DNVDLEDEETLKAYR

-1004 SQGMQETLKGLKVD
+1004 SPGMQETLKGLKVD

-1050 PYYWFNREKLLEETY
+1050 PYYWFNQDKLLEETY

-1191 IKVLPPDA
+1191 INVLPPDA
-1199 EKSGVNF
+1199 EKSDVNF

-1228 EIILDRRKEKEIN
+1228 EIILERRKEKEIN
-1241 SIKDFFT
+1241 SVKDFFT

-1298 KKNVKRKQQSL
+1298 KKNVKRKQQAL
-1309 FELENDKPRILEP
+1309 FEIENDEPRILEP

-1357 WEDVCNSQQ
+1357 WENVCNSQK

-1390 KKGQKMCFM
+1390 KKGQKMCFLTM
-1399 TLLGKNIS
+1399 LGKNIS

-1412 FPSTFEKYKDIL
+1412 FPTTFDKYKDIL

-1440 EIDRRYKYIMHEA
+1440 EGDRRYKYIMHEA

>member
-1 MTNHGRIAL
+1 MENRKTYVPIHTHDESSLLDGLASFKEYIKKAKEYGMPGLSMTNHGRIAL
-10 VDDFYQACKENDIN
+10 VDDFYQACKSENIN
-24 PIIGCEFYVSHGKY
+24 PIIGCEFYVAHGKY

-45 KERWH
+45 KDRWH
-50 ITVLAKNNQ
+50 ITVIAKNNQ

-113 GYEYNFDKAVEVA
+113 GYEYDFDKAVEVA

-209 SLDEFDLSLK
+209 TLDEFDLSLK

-275 YRGAVKRFLKEDND
+275 YRGAVKRFLKEDNEL
-289 FSISEC
+289 SISEC
-295 YNKLTPLNENFHGQN
+295 YNKLIPLNENFHGQN

-352 VGCGRGCFTPN
+352 VGCGRG
-363 QLVGRKR
+363 
-370 IKNVEIGSKVRTF
+370 
-383 NGQMQKV
+383 
-390 TNKFEYDVDEDMI
+390 
-403 RLYLNNGKTL
+403 
-413 ELTKDHKVMTKNN
+413 
-426 YFVEAQNL
+426 
-434 KVGDILLG
+434 
-442 NKSKHEKIEIC
+442 
-453 CSDCKKSYKT
+453 
-463 SVGHMIELLNN
+463 
-474 EKTCHNKGEYL
+474 
-485 CISCFNRR
+485 
-493 YQEKVGVDVVQQRM
+493 
-507 TKRLK
+507 
-512 DEDVRKKISD
+512 
-522 GVLKQMNENSLREKI
+522 
-537 SQGWKNKKK
+537 
-546 FDKESYDIWRE
+546 
-557 NIGKGSRKN
+557 
-566 WQNIKFRRK
+566 
-575 IEEKRNKCYKSGT
+575 
-588 FYSER
+588 
-593 QMKNIH
+593 
-599 FDSSY
+599 
-604 EEMFLQKLE
+604 
-613 LDANVKS
+613 
-620 FDRCRDIIKYDFDG
+620 
-634 QHSYN
+634 
-639 PDFEVVYKNGDVKI
+639 
-653 FEIKGFWTEKVEA
+653 
-666 KKNAAI
+666 
-672 EYYKDKKKFYQILY
+672 
-686 LEDIQKFNELIHNDI
+686 
-701 VIEKIETFHYTGKVY
+701 
-716 DLQVEDNHNYNVNG
+716 
-730 ICVHNSSLASLMC
+730 SSLASLMC

-861 DNPEQKCETPE
+861 NNPEQKCETPE

-1004 SQGMQETLKGLKVD
+1004 SPGMQETLKGLKVD

-1172 VSGDK
+1172 VAGDK

-1191 IKVLPPDA
+1191 INVLPPDA
-1199 EKSGVNF
+1199 EKSDVNF

-1228 EIILDRRKEKEIN
+1228 EIILERRKEKEIN
-1241 SIKDFFT
+1241 SVKDFFT

-1298 KKNVKRKQQSL
+1298 KKNVKRKQQAL
-1309 FELENDKPRILEP
+1309 FEIENDEPRILEP

-1357 WEDVCNSQQ
+1357 WEDVCNSQK

-1440 EIDRRYKYIMHEA
+1440 ENDRRYKYIMHEA

>member
-1 MTNHGRIAL
+1 MENRKTYVPIHTHDESSLLDGLASFKEYIKKAKEYGMPGLSMTNHGRIAL
-10 VDDFYQACKENDIN
+10 VDDFYQACKGENIN
-24 PIIGCEFYVSHGKY
+24 PIIGCEFYVAHGKY

-45 KERWH
+45 KDRWH

-113 GYEYNFDKAVEVA
+113 GYEYDFDKAVEVA

-200 KYLSDKDRM
+200 KYLSDSDRM

-225 ERWKDDVEVLENTLE
+225 ERWKDDTEVLENTLE

-275 YRGAVKRFLKEDND
+275 YRGAVKRFLKEDNE

-295 YNKLTPLNENFHGQN
+295 YNKLIPLNENFHGQN

-352 VGCGRGCFTPN
+352 VGCGRG
-363 QLVGRKR
+363 
-370 IKNVEIGSKVRTF
+370 
-383 NGQMQKV
+383 
-390 TNKFEYDVDEDMI
+390 
-403 RLYLNNGKTL
+403 
-413 ELTKDHKVMTKNN
+413 
-426 YFVEAQNL
+426 
-434 KVGDILLG
+434 
-442 NKSKHEKIEIC
+442 
-453 CSDCKKSYKT
+453 
-463 SVGHMIELLNN
+463 
-474 EKTCHNKGEYL
+474 
-485 CISCFNRR
+485 
-493 YQEKVGVDVVQQRM
+493 
-507 TKRLK
+507 
-512 DEDVRKKISD
+512 
-522 GVLKQMNENSLREKI
+522 
-537 SQGWKNKKK
+537 
-546 FDKESYDIWRE
+546 
-557 NIGKGSRKN
+557 
-566 WQNIKFRRK
+566 
-575 IEEKRNKCYKSGT
+575 
-588 FYSER
+588 
-593 QMKNIH
+593 
-599 FDSSY
+599 
-604 EEMFLQKLE
+604 
-613 LDANVKS
+613 
-620 FDRCRDIIKYDFDG
+620 
-634 QHSYN
+634 
-639 PDFEVVYKNGDVKI
+639 
-653 FEIKGFWTEKVEA
+653 
-666 KKNAAI
+666 
-672 EYYKDKKKFYQILY
+672 
-686 LEDIQKFNELIHNDI
+686 
-701 VIEKIETFHYTGKVY
+701 
-716 DLQVEDNHNYNVNG
+716 
-730 ICVHNSSLASLMC
+730 SSLASLMC

-786 VIQHFKDIYGEDH
+786 VIQHFRDIYGEDH

-861 DNPEQKCETPE
+861 NNPEQKCETPE

-1004 SQGMQETLKGLKVD
+1004 SPGMQETLKGLKVD

-1191 IKVLPPDA
+1191 INVLPPDA
-1199 EKSGVNF
+1199 EKSDVNF

-1228 EIILDRRKEKEIN
+1228 EIILERRKEKEIN
-1241 SIKDFFT
+1241 SVKDFFT

-1298 KKNVKRKQQSL
+1298 KKNVKRKQQAL
-1309 FELENDKPRILEP
+1309 FEIENDEPRILEP

-1357 WEDVCNSQQ
+1357 WEDVCNSQK

-1440 EIDRRYKYIMHEA
+1440 ENDRRYKYIMHEA

>member
-10 VDDFYQACKENDIN
+10 VDDFYQACKGENIN
-24 PIIGCEFYVSHGKY
+24 PIIGCEFYVAHGKY

-45 KERWH
+45 KDRWH
-50 ITVLAKNNQ
+50 ITVLAKNNH

-113 GYEYNFDKAVEVA
+113 GYEYDFDKAVEVA

-200 KYLSDKDRM
+200 KYLSDSDRM

-240 INDKVHIEFNLEE
+240 INNKVHIEFNLEE

-275 YRGAVKRFLKEDND
+275 YRGAVKRFLKEDNE

-295 YNKLTPLNENFHGQN
+295 YDKLIPLNENFHGQN

-352 VGCGRGCFTPN
+352 VGCGRG
-363 QLVGRKR
+363 
-370 IKNVEIGSKVRTF
+370 
-383 NGQMQKV
+383 
-390 TNKFEYDVDEDMI
+390 
-403 RLYLNNGKTL
+403 
-413 ELTKDHKVMTKNN
+413 
-426 YFVEAQNL
+426 
-434 KVGDILLG
+434 
-442 NKSKHEKIEIC
+442 
-453 CSDCKKSYKT
+453 
-463 SVGHMIELLNN
+463 
-474 EKTCHNKGEYL
+474 
-485 CISCFNRR
+485 
-493 YQEKVGVDVVQQRM
+493 
-507 TKRLK
+507 
-512 DEDVRKKISD
+512 
-522 GVLKQMNENSLREKI
+522 
-537 SQGWKNKKK
+537 
-546 FDKESYDIWRE
+546 
-557 NIGKGSRKN
+557 
-566 WQNIKFRRK
+566 
-575 IEEKRNKCYKSGT
+575 
-588 FYSER
+588 
-593 QMKNIH
+593 
-599 FDSSY
+599 
-604 EEMFLQKLE
+604 
-613 LDANVKS
+613 
-620 FDRCRDIIKYDFDG
+620 
-634 QHSYN
+634 
-639 PDFEVVYKNGDVKI
+639 
-653 FEIKGFWTEKVEA
+653 
-666 KKNAAI
+666 
-672 EYYKDKKKFYQILY
+672 
-686 LEDIQKFNELIHNDI
+686 
-701 VIEKIETFHYTGKVY
+701 
-716 DLQVEDNHNYNVNG
+716 
-730 ICVHNSSLASLMC
+730 SSLASLMC

-861 DNPEQKCETPE
+861 GNPEQKCETPE

-1004 SQGMQETLKGLKVD
+1004 SPGMQETLKGLKVD

-1172 VSGDK
+1172 VAGDK
-1177 EKLGKA
+1177 EKLGRA

-1191 IKVLPPDA
+1191 INVLPPDA
-1199 EKSGVNF
+1199 EKSDVNF

-1228 EIILDRRKEKEIN
+1228 EIILERRKEKEIN
-1241 SIKDFFT
+1241 SVKDFFT

-1298 KKNVKRKQQSL
+1298 KKNVKRKQQAL
-1309 FELENDKPRILEP
+1309 FEIENDEPRILEP

-1424 KNGNSLFMTNY
+1424 KIGNSLFMTNY

-1440 EIDRRYKYIMHEA
+1440 ENDRRYKYIMHEA

>member
-10 VDDFYQACKENDIN
+10 VDDFYQACKGENIN
-24 PIIGCEFYVSHGKY
+24 PIIGCEFYVAHGKY

-45 KERWH
+45 KDRWH

-126 KKFKEQFGEDY
+126 KKFKEQFGDDY
-137 YIELQDHPMRSTGK
+137 YIELQDHPMRSNGK

-209 SLDEFDLSLK
+209 TLDEFDLSLK

-275 YRGAVKRFLKEDND
+275 YRGAVKRFLKEDNE

-295 YNKLTPLNENFHGQN
+295 YDKLIPLNENFHGQN

-352 VGCGRGCFTPN
+352 VGCGRG
-363 QLVGRKR
+363 
-370 IKNVEIGSKVRTF
+370 
-383 NGQMQKV
+383 
-390 TNKFEYDVDEDMI
+390 
-403 RLYLNNGKTL
+403 
-413 ELTKDHKVMTKNN
+413 
-426 YFVEAQNL
+426 
-434 KVGDILLG
+434 
-442 NKSKHEKIEIC
+442 
-453 CSDCKKSYKT
+453 
-463 SVGHMIELLNN
+463 
-474 EKTCHNKGEYL
+474 
-485 CISCFNRR
+485 
-493 YQEKVGVDVVQQRM
+493 
-507 TKRLK
+507 
-512 DEDVRKKISD
+512 
-522 GVLKQMNENSLREKI
+522 
-537 SQGWKNKKK
+537 
-546 FDKESYDIWRE
+546 
-557 NIGKGSRKN
+557 
-566 WQNIKFRRK
+566 
-575 IEEKRNKCYKSGT
+575 
-588 FYSER
+588 
-593 QMKNIH
+593 
-599 FDSSY
+599 
-604 EEMFLQKLE
+604 
-613 LDANVKS
+613 
-620 FDRCRDIIKYDFDG
+620 
-634 QHSYN
+634 
-639 PDFEVVYKNGDVKI
+639 
-653 FEIKGFWTEKVEA
+653 
-666 KKNAAI
+666 
-672 EYYKDKKKFYQILY
+672 
-686 LEDIQKFNELIHNDI
+686 
-701 VIEKIETFHYTGKVY
+701 
-716 DLQVEDNHNYNVNG
+716 
-730 ICVHNSSLASLMC
+730 SSLASLMC

-872 FRERYNTEPEVKRIV
+872 FRERYNSEPEVKKIV

-978 DNVDLEDEETLRAYR
+978 DNIDLEDEETLRAYR

-1004 SQGMQETLKGLKVD
+1004 SPGMQETLKGLKVD

-1177 EKLGKA
+1177 DKLGKA

-1199 EKSGVNF
+1199 EKSDVNF
-1206 TVDDNGNILYGF
+1206 TVDNNGNILYGF

-1228 EIILDRRKEKEIN
+1228 EIILERRKEKEIN
-1241 SIKDFFT
+1241 SVKDFFT

-1284 LLFNFEEIYEKYKT
+1284 LLFNFEEIYNKYKT

-1309 FELENDKPRILEP
+1309 FELESDEPKILEP
-1322 LPKYKIQTLQY
+1322 SPKFKIQTLIY

-1339 TYVSKHPLD
+1339 TFVSRHPLD
-1348 YASEIEDEN
+1348 YASEVEDEN
-1357 WEDVCNSQQ
+1357 WEEICNTQE
-1366 DLENKTKKTVKC
+1366 DLENKRKKTVKC

-1390 KKGQKMCFM
+1390 KKGQKMCFLTM
-1399 TLLGKNIS
+1399 LGKNIS

-1412 FPSTFEKYKDIL
+1412 FPTTFDKYKDIL
-1424 KNGNSLFMTNY
+1424 NNGNSLFMTNY

-1440 EIDRRYKYIMHEA
+1440 DGDRRYKYIMHEA
-1453 KRVLEI
+1453 KRVLEV

>member
-1 MTNHGRIAL
+1 MENRKTYVPIHTHDESSLLDGLASFKEYIKKAKEYGMPGLSMTNHGRIAL
-10 VDDFYQACKENDIN
+10 VDDFYQACKGENIN
-24 PIIGCEFYVSHGKY
+24 PIIGCEFYVAHGKY

-45 KERWH
+45 KDRWH

-113 GYEYNFDKAVEVA
+113 GYEYDFDKAVEVA

-209 SLDEFDLSLK
+209 TMDEFDLSLK

-225 ERWKDDVEVLENTLE
+225 ERWKDDAEVLENTLE

-275 YRGAVKRFLKEDND
+275 YRGAVKRFLKEDD
-289 FSISEC
+289 EFSISEC
-295 YNKLTPLNENFHGQN
+295 YNKLIPLNKNFHGQN

-352 VGCGRGCFTPN
+352 VGCGRG
-363 QLVGRKR
+363 
-370 IKNVEIGSKVRTF
+370 
-383 NGQMQKV
+383 
-390 TNKFEYDVDEDMI
+390 
-403 RLYLNNGKTL
+403 
-413 ELTKDHKVMTKNN
+413 
-426 YFVEAQNL
+426 
-434 KVGDILLG
+434 
-442 NKSKHEKIEIC
+442 
-453 CSDCKKSYKT
+453 
-463 SVGHMIELLNN
+463 
-474 EKTCHNKGEYL
+474 
-485 CISCFNRR
+485 
-493 YQEKVGVDVVQQRM
+493 
-507 TKRLK
+507 
-512 DEDVRKKISD
+512 
-522 GVLKQMNENSLREKI
+522 
-537 SQGWKNKKK
+537 
-546 FDKESYDIWRE
+546 
-557 NIGKGSRKN
+557 
-566 WQNIKFRRK
+566 
-575 IEEKRNKCYKSGT
+575 
-588 FYSER
+588 
-593 QMKNIH
+593 
-599 FDSSY
+599 
-604 EEMFLQKLE
+604 
-613 LDANVKS
+613 
-620 FDRCRDIIKYDFDG
+620 
-634 QHSYN
+634 
-639 PDFEVVYKNGDVKI
+639 
-653 FEIKGFWTEKVEA
+653 
-666 KKNAAI
+666 
-672 EYYKDKKKFYQILY
+672 
-686 LEDIQKFNELIHNDI
+686 
-701 VIEKIETFHYTGKVY
+701 
-716 DLQVEDNHNYNVNG
+716 
-730 ICVHNSSLASLMC
+730 SSLASLMC

-786 VIQHFKDIYGEDH
+786 VIQHFRDIYGEDH

-861 DNPEQKCETPE
+861 NNPEQKCETPE

-1004 SQGMQETLKGLKVD
+1004 SPGMQETLKGLKVD

-1172 VSGDK
+1172 VAGDK

-1191 IKVLPPDA
+1191 INVLPPDA
-1199 EKSGVNF
+1199 EKSDVNF

-1228 EIILDRRKEKEIN
+1228 EIILERRKEKEIN
-1241 SIKDFFT
+1241 SVKDFFT

-1298 KKNVKRKQQSL
+1298 KKNVKRKQQAL
-1309 FELENDKPRILEP
+1309 FEIENDEPRILEP

-1357 WEDVCNSQQ
+1357 WEDVCNSQK

-1378 LGTIESCRVITT
+1378 LGTIESCRIITT

-1440 EIDRRYKYIMHEA
+1440 ENDRRYKYIMHEA

>member
-10 VDDFYQACKENDIN
+10 VDDFYQACKGENIN

-45 KERWH
+45 KDRWH

-106 SHLRRDE
+106 SYLRRDE

-126 KKFKEQFGEDY
+126 RKFKEQFGDDY

-151 QWPIQDSLNKDLT
+151 QWSVQDSINKDLT

-209 SLDEFDLSLK
+209 TLDEFDLSLK

-240 INDKVHIEFNLEE
+240 INNKVHIEFNLEE

-275 YRGAVKRFLKEDND
+275 YRGAVKRFLKEDNE

-295 YNKLTPLNENFHGQN
+295 YNKLIPLNENFHGQN

-352 VGCGRGCFTPN
+352 VGCGRG
-363 QLVGRKR
+363 
-370 IKNVEIGSKVRTF
+370 
-383 NGQMQKV
+383 
-390 TNKFEYDVDEDMI
+390 
-403 RLYLNNGKTL
+403 
-413 ELTKDHKVMTKNN
+413 
-426 YFVEAQNL
+426 
-434 KVGDILLG
+434 
-442 NKSKHEKIEIC
+442 
-453 CSDCKKSYKT
+453 
-463 SVGHMIELLNN
+463 
-474 EKTCHNKGEYL
+474 
-485 CISCFNRR
+485 
-493 YQEKVGVDVVQQRM
+493 
-507 TKRLK
+507 
-512 DEDVRKKISD
+512 
-522 GVLKQMNENSLREKI
+522 
-537 SQGWKNKKK
+537 
-546 FDKESYDIWRE
+546 
-557 NIGKGSRKN
+557 
-566 WQNIKFRRK
+566 
-575 IEEKRNKCYKSGT
+575 
-588 FYSER
+588 
-593 QMKNIH
+593 
-599 FDSSY
+599 
-604 EEMFLQKLE
+604 
-613 LDANVKS
+613 
-620 FDRCRDIIKYDFDG
+620 
-634 QHSYN
+634 
-639 PDFEVVYKNGDVKI
+639 
-653 FEIKGFWTEKVEA
+653 
-666 KKNAAI
+666 
-672 EYYKDKKKFYQILY
+672 
-686 LEDIQKFNELIHNDI
+686 
-701 VIEKIETFHYTGKVY
+701 
-716 DLQVEDNHNYNVNG
+716 
-730 ICVHNSSLASLMC
+730 SSLASLMC

-786 VIQHFKDIYGEDH
+786 VIQHFRDIYGEDH

-847 KEYIASDEELQKLY
+847 KEYIATDEELQKLY

-978 DNVDLEDEETLRAYR
+978 DNIDLEDEETLRAYR

-1004 SQGMQETLKGLKVD
+1004 SPGMQETLKGLKVD

-1177 EKLGKA
+1177 DKLGKA

-1199 EKSGVNF
+1199 EKSDVNF
-1206 TVDDNGNILYGF
+1206 TVDNEGNILYGF

-1228 EIILDRRKEKEIN
+1228 EIILERRKEKEIN
-1241 SIKDFFT
+1241 SVKDFFT

-1275 DPLIKSRSR
+1275 DTLIKSRSR
-1284 LLFNFEEIYEKYKT
+1284 LLFNFEEIYNKYKT

-1309 FELENDKPRILEP
+1309 FELESDEPKILEP
-1322 LPKYKIQTLQY
+1322 LPKFKIQTLIY

-1339 TYVSKHPLD
+1339 TFVSRHPLD
-1348 YASEIEDEN
+1348 YASEVEDEN
-1357 WEDVCNSQQ
+1357 WEEICNTQE
-1366 DLENKTKKTVKC
+1366 DLENKRKKTIKC

-1390 KKGQKMCFM
+1390 KKGQKMCFLTM
-1399 TLLGKNIS
+1399 LGKNIS

-1412 FPSTFEKYKDIL
+1412 FPTTFDKYKNIL
-1424 KNGNSLFMTNY
+1424 SEGNSLFMTNY

-1440 EIDRRYKYIMHEA
+1440 NNDRRYKYIMHEA
-1453 KRVLEI
+1453 KRVLEV

>member
-1 MTNHGRIAL
+1 MENRKTYVPIHTHDESSLLDGLASFKEYIKKAKEYGMPGISMTNHGRIAL

-45 KERWH
+45 KDRWH

-113 GYEYNFDKAVEVA
+113 GYEYDFDKAVEVA

-209 SLDEFDLSLK
+209 TLDEFDLSLK

-240 INDKVHIEFNLEE
+240 INNKVHIEFNLEE

-275 YRGAVKRFLKEDND
+275 YRGAVKRFLKEDNE

-295 YNKLTPLNENFHGQN
+295 YDKLIPLNKNFHGQN

-352 VGCGRGCFTPN
+352 VGCGRG
-363 QLVGRKR
+363 
-370 IKNVEIGSKVRTF
+370 
-383 NGQMQKV
+383 
-390 TNKFEYDVDEDMI
+390 
-403 RLYLNNGKTL
+403 
-413 ELTKDHKVMTKNN
+413 
-426 YFVEAQNL
+426 
-434 KVGDILLG
+434 
-442 NKSKHEKIEIC
+442 
-453 CSDCKKSYKT
+453 
-463 SVGHMIELLNN
+463 
-474 EKTCHNKGEYL
+474 
-485 CISCFNRR
+485 
-493 YQEKVGVDVVQQRM
+493 
-507 TKRLK
+507 
-512 DEDVRKKISD
+512 
-522 GVLKQMNENSLREKI
+522 
-537 SQGWKNKKK
+537 
-546 FDKESYDIWRE
+546 
-557 NIGKGSRKN
+557 
-566 WQNIKFRRK
+566 
-575 IEEKRNKCYKSGT
+575 
-588 FYSER
+588 
-593 QMKNIH
+593 
-599 FDSSY
+599 
-604 EEMFLQKLE
+604 
-613 LDANVKS
+613 
-620 FDRCRDIIKYDFDG
+620 
-634 QHSYN
+634 
-639 PDFEVVYKNGDVKI
+639 
-653 FEIKGFWTEKVEA
+653 
-666 KKNAAI
+666 
-672 EYYKDKKKFYQILY
+672 
-686 LEDIQKFNELIHNDI
+686 
-701 VIEKIETFHYTGKVY
+701 
-716 DLQVEDNHNYNVNG
+716 
-730 ICVHNSSLASLMC
+730 SSLASLMC

-861 DNPEQKCETPE
+861 NNPEQKCETPE

-1004 SQGMQETLKGLKVD
+1004 SPGMQETLKGLKVD

-1191 IKVLPPDA
+1191 INVLPPDA
-1199 EKSGVNF
+1199 EKSDVNF

-1228 EIILDRRKEKEIN
+1228 EIILERRKEKEIN
-1241 SIKDFFT
+1241 SVKDFFT

-1298 KKNVKRKQQSL
+1298 KKNVKRKQQAL
-1309 FELENDKPRILEP
+1309 FEIENDEPRILEP

-1357 WEDVCNSQQ
+1357 WEDVCNSQK

-1424 KNGNSLFMTNY
+1424 KEGNSLFMTNY

-1440 EIDRRYKYIMHEA
+1440 ENDRRYKYIMHEA

>member
-1 MTNHGRIAL
+1 MENRKTYVPIHTHDESSLLDGLASFKEYIKKAKEYGMPGLSMTNHGRIAL
-10 VDDFYQACKENDIN
+10 VDDFYQACKGENIN
-24 PIIGCEFYVSHGKY
+24 PIIGCEFYVAHGKY

-45 KERWH
+45 KDRWH

-113 GYEYNFDKAVEVA
+113 GYEYDFDKAVEVA

-200 KYLSDKDRM
+200 KYLSDSDRM

-225 ERWKDDVEVLENTLE
+225 ERWKDDTEVLENTLE

-275 YRGAVKRFLKEDND
+275 YRGAVKRFLKEDNE

-295 YNKLTPLNENFHGQN
+295 YNKLIPLNENFHGQN

-352 VGCGRGCFTPN
+352 VGCGRG
-363 QLVGRKR
+363 
-370 IKNVEIGSKVRTF
+370 
-383 NGQMQKV
+383 
-390 TNKFEYDVDEDMI
+390 
-403 RLYLNNGKTL
+403 
-413 ELTKDHKVMTKNN
+413 
-426 YFVEAQNL
+426 
-434 KVGDILLG
+434 
-442 NKSKHEKIEIC
+442 
-453 CSDCKKSYKT
+453 
-463 SVGHMIELLNN
+463 
-474 EKTCHNKGEYL
+474 
-485 CISCFNRR
+485 
-493 YQEKVGVDVVQQRM
+493 
-507 TKRLK
+507 
-512 DEDVRKKISD
+512 
-522 GVLKQMNENSLREKI
+522 
-537 SQGWKNKKK
+537 
-546 FDKESYDIWRE
+546 
-557 NIGKGSRKN
+557 
-566 WQNIKFRRK
+566 
-575 IEEKRNKCYKSGT
+575 
-588 FYSER
+588 
-593 QMKNIH
+593 
-599 FDSSY
+599 
-604 EEMFLQKLE
+604 
-613 LDANVKS
+613 
-620 FDRCRDIIKYDFDG
+620 
-634 QHSYN
+634 
-639 PDFEVVYKNGDVKI
+639 
-653 FEIKGFWTEKVEA
+653 
-666 KKNAAI
+666 
-672 EYYKDKKKFYQILY
+672 
-686 LEDIQKFNELIHNDI
+686 
-701 VIEKIETFHYTGKVY
+701 
-716 DLQVEDNHNYNVNG
+716 
-730 ICVHNSSLASLMC
+730 SSLASLMC

-786 VIQHFKDIYGEDH
+786 VIQHFRDIYGEDH

-861 DNPEQKCETPE
+861 NNPEQKCETPE

-1004 SQGMQETLKGLKVD
+1004 SPGMQETLKGLKVD

-1172 VSGDK
+1172 VAGDK

-1191 IKVLPPDA
+1191 INVLPPDA
-1199 EKSGVNF
+1199 EKSDVNF
-1206 TVDDNGNILYGF
+1206 TVDENGNILYGF

-1228 EIILDRRKEKEIN
+1228 EIILERRKEKEIN
-1241 SIKDFFT
+1241 SVKDFFT

-1298 KKNVKRKQQSL
+1298 KKNVKRKQQAL
-1309 FELENDKPRILEP
+1309 FEIENDEPRILEP

-1357 WEDVCNSQQ
+1357 WEDVCNSQK

-1440 EIDRRYKYIMHEA
+1440 ENDRRYKYIMHEA

>member
-1 MTNHGRIAL
+1 MENRKTYVPIHTHDESSLLDGLASFKEYIKKAKEYGMPGISMTNHGRIAL

-45 KERWH
+45 KDRWH

-113 GYEYNFDKAVEVA
+113 GYEYDFDKAVEVA

-209 SLDEFDLSLK
+209 TLDEFDLSLK

-275 YRGAVKRFLKEDND
+275 YRGAVKRFLKEDSE

-295 YNKLTPLNENFHGQN
+295 YDKLIQLNENFHGQN

-352 VGCGRGCFTPN
+352 VGCGRG
-363 QLVGRKR
+363 
-370 IKNVEIGSKVRTF
+370 
-383 NGQMQKV
+383 
-390 TNKFEYDVDEDMI
+390 
-403 RLYLNNGKTL
+403 
-413 ELTKDHKVMTKNN
+413 
-426 YFVEAQNL
+426 
-434 KVGDILLG
+434 
-442 NKSKHEKIEIC
+442 
-453 CSDCKKSYKT
+453 
-463 SVGHMIELLNN
+463 
-474 EKTCHNKGEYL
+474 
-485 CISCFNRR
+485 
-493 YQEKVGVDVVQQRM
+493 
-507 TKRLK
+507 
-512 DEDVRKKISD
+512 
-522 GVLKQMNENSLREKI
+522 
-537 SQGWKNKKK
+537 
-546 FDKESYDIWRE
+546 
-557 NIGKGSRKN
+557 
-566 WQNIKFRRK
+566 
-575 IEEKRNKCYKSGT
+575 
-588 FYSER
+588 
-593 QMKNIH
+593 
-599 FDSSY
+599 
-604 EEMFLQKLE
+604 
-613 LDANVKS
+613 
-620 FDRCRDIIKYDFDG
+620 
-634 QHSYN
+634 
-639 PDFEVVYKNGDVKI
+639 
-653 FEIKGFWTEKVEA
+653 
-666 KKNAAI
+666 
-672 EYYKDKKKFYQILY
+672 
-686 LEDIQKFNELIHNDI
+686 
-701 VIEKIETFHYTGKVY
+701 
-716 DLQVEDNHNYNVNG
+716 
-730 ICVHNSSLASLMC
+730 SSLASLMC

-978 DNVDLEDEETLRAYR
+978 DNVDLEDEETLKEYR

-1004 SQGMQETLKGLKVD
+1004 SPGMQETLKGLKVD

-1050 PYYWFNREKLLEETY
+1050 PYYWFNQDKLLEETY

-1147 AVLGYQTGYLKTHY
+1147 AVLGYQTGYLKSHY

-1191 IKVLPPDA
+1191 INVLPPDA
-1199 EKSGVNF
+1199 EKSDVNF

-1228 EIILDRRKEKEIN
+1228 EIILERRKEKEIN
-1241 SIKDFFT
+1241 SVKDFFT

-1298 KKNVKRKQQSL
+1298 KKNVKRKQQAL
-1309 FELENDKPRILEP
+1309 FEIENDEPRILEP

-1357 WEDVCNSQQ
+1357 WENVCNSQK

-1390 KKGQKMCFM
+1390 KKGQKMCFLTM
-1399 TLLGKNIS
+1399 LGKNIS

-1412 FPSTFEKYKDIL
+1412 FPTTFDKYKDIL

-1440 EIDRRYKYIMHEA
+1440 EGDRRYKYIMHEA